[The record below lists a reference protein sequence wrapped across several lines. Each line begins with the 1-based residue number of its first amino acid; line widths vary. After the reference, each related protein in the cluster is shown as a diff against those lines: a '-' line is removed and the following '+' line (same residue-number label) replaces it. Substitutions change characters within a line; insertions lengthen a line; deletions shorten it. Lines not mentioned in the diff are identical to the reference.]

1 MRSVAEAPRS
11 PAAGTECRPFA
22 AAKWPG
28 WRSLQGPAPRS
39 GRGGGG
45 GAASG
50 QYPSAA
56 PPPPGPG
63 PPPSRQRSPPS
74 ASDCFGCNGNG
85 GGEFRP
91 GSPQLLGLGGPPRP
105 FVVLLLPLGSPS
117 APPAAPTRA
126 SPLSARA
133 SPPRS
138 GVSSARPAPGC
149 PRPACEPVYGPLTMS
164 LKPQQQQQQQQ
175 PQQPPPPPPPAA
187 ANVRKPG
194 GSGLLASPAAA
205 PSPSSSSVSSSSAT
219 TPSSAAAATSGGGRP
234 GLGRGRNSNKGLPQ
248 STISFDGIYANM
260 RMVHI
265 LTSVVG
271 SKCEV
276 QVKNG
281 GIYEGV
287 FKTYSP
293 KCDLVLDAAH
303 EKSTESSSGPKRE
316 EIMESILF
324 KCSDFVVVQ
333 FKDMDSSY
341 AKRDAFTDSAISAK
355 VNGEHKEKDLEPW
368 DAGELTANEELEALE
383 NDVSNG
389 WDPNDMF
396 RYNEENYGVV
406 STYDSSLSSYTVP
419 LERDNSEEFLKREA
433 RANQLAEEIESSAQY
448 KARVALENDDR
459 SEEEKYTAVQRNSS
473 EREGHSINTRENKYI
488 PPGQRNREVISWGSG
503 RQNSPRMGQPGSGSM
518 PSRSTSHTS
527 DFNPNSG
534 SDQRVVNGGV
544 PWPSPCPSPSSRPP
558 SRYQSGPNSLPPR
571 AATPTRPPS
580 RPPSRPSRPPSH
592 PSAHGSPAPV
602 STMPKRMSSEGPPRM
617 SPKAQRHPRNHRVS
631 AGRGS
636 ISSGL
641 EFVSHNPPSEAAT
654 PPVARTSPSGGTWS
668 SVVSGAASPTPASP
682 ASNRAVTPSSEAKDS
697 RLQDQRQ
704 NSPAGNKEN
713 IKPNETS
720 PSFSK
725 AENKGISPI
734 VSEHRKQID
743 DLKKFKN
750 DFRLQPSST
759 SESMD
764 QLLNKN
770 REGEKSRDLIKDK
783 IEPSAKDS
791 FTENSS
797 SNCTSGSSK
806 PNSPS
811 ISPSILSNTEHK
823 RGPEVTSQG
832 VQTSSPACKQEK
844 DDKEEKKDAAEQVR
858 KSTLNPNA
866 KEFNPRSFSQPK
878 PSTTPTSPRPQ
889 AQPSP
894 SMVGHQQPTPVYT
907 QPVCFAPNMM
917 YPVPV
922 SPGVQP
928 LYPIPMTPMPV
939 NQAKTYRA
947 GKVKYLELELLRYV
961 PNMPQQRQ
969 DQHHQSAMMHPAS
982 AAGPPIAATPPA
994 YSTQYVAYSPQ
1005 QFPNQPLVQ
1014 HVPHY
1019 QSQHPHVYS
1028 PVIQGNARMMAP
1040 PTHAQPGL
1048 VSSSATQYGAHEQ
1061 THAMYACPK
1070 LPYNKETSPSFYFAI
1085 STGSL
1090 AQQYAHPNATLHPH
1104 TPHPQ
1109 PSATP
1114 TGQQQSQHGGSHPA
1128 PSPVQHHQHQAAQA
1142 LHLASPQQQS
1152 AIYHAGLAPT
1162 PPSMTPAS
1170 NTQSPQNSFPAAQQT
1185 VFTIHPSHVQ
1195 PAYTNPPHMAHVPQC
1210 ASEAL
1215 ARCGLEMRLSWIYLS
1230 EGYLAHV
1237 QSGMVPSHPTAHA
1250 PMMLMTTQP
1259 PGGPQAALAQSALQP
1274 IPVSTTAHFPY
1285 MTHPSGEAC
1294 VCRGRRG
1301 TPKHSAR
1308 TGGMAG
1314 RASASSPHLR
1324 TSKTHPGV
1332 CTGGTVTISLASGP
1346 EASGSRVCVC
1356 SDGIQ
1361 DLA

>member
-1 MRSVAEAPRS
+1 MSLKQAAAPQ
-11 PAAGTECRPFA
+11 AAGNNRKP
-22 AAKWPG
+22 P
-28 WRSLQGPAPRS
+28 
-39 GRGGGG
+39 GGGG
-45 GAASG
+45 GG
-50 QYPSAA
+50 PGLPSAA
-56 PPPPGPG
+56 
-63 PPPSRQRSPPS
+63 
-74 ASDCFGCNGNG
+74 
-85 GGEFRP
+85 
-91 GSPQLLGLGGPPRP
+91 
-105 FVVLLLPLGSPS
+105 
-117 APPAAPTRA
+117 
-126 SPLSARA
+126 
-133 SPPRS
+133 
-138 GVSSARPAPGC
+138 
-149 PRPACEPVYGPLTMS
+149 
-164 LKPQQQQQQQQ
+164 
-175 PQQPPPPPPPAA
+175 
-187 ANVRKPG
+187 
-194 GSGLLASPAAA
+194 
-205 PSPSSSSVSSSSAT
+205 
-219 TPSSAAAATSGGGRP
+219 GGGRQNM
-234 GLGRGRNSNKGLPQ
+234 GRGRSSGKGPPQ
-248 STISFDGIYANM
+248 PTISFDGIYANM

-303 EKSTESSSGPKRE
+303 RKTAESSLGPKRE
-316 EIMESILF
+316 DILESILF
-324 KCSDFVVVQ
+324 KSSDFVMVH
-333 FKDMDSSY
+333 FKDMDTNY
-341 AKRDAFTDSAISAK
+341 ARRDAFTDSAISAK

-368 DAGELTANEELEALE
+368 DGGETTASEELEALE
-383 NDVSNG
+383 TDVSNG

-433 RANQLAEEIESSAQY
+433 RATQLAEEIESSAQY
-448 KARVALENDDR
+448 KARVALENDER
-459 SEEEKYTAVQRNSS
+459 TEEEKYTAVQRNAN
-473 EREGHSINTRENKYI
+473 EREGHGVNTRENKYI
-488 PPGQRNREVISWGSG
+488 PPGQRNRDVLSWGSG
-503 RQNSPRMGQPGSGSM
+503 RQNSPRMGQSGSG
-518 PSRSTSHTS
+518 PPISRSGSHTS
-527 DFNPNSG
+527 EFSPNSG
-534 SDQRVVNGGV
+534 ADQRVVNG
-544 PWPSPCPSPSSRPP
+544 
-558 SRYQSGPNSLPPR
+558 
-571 AATPTRPPS
+571 
-580 RPPSRPSRPPSH
+580 
-592 PSAHGSPAPV
+592 
-602 STMPKRMSSEGPPRM
+602 GPPRM
-617 SPKAQRHPRNHRVS
+617 SPKAQRHPRGHRVS
-631 AGRGS
+631 TGRGT

-641 EFVSHNPPSEAAT
+641 EFVSHNAPGEASTTAV
-654 PPVARTSPSGGTWS
+654 PRGSPSVPRLSPKTHRPRSPRQSSTPMGPALPSPQPGTIPTE
-668 SVVSGAASPTPASP
+668 SVAMPVPAASPTPASP
-682 ASNRAVTPSSEAKDS
+682 ASNRAVTPSSEAKDT

-704 NSPAGNKEN
+704 NSATGNKEN
-713 IKPNETS
+713 IKPSETS
-720 PSFSK
+720 PSFPK
-725 AENKGISPI
+725 PENKGVSPI

-750 DFRLQPSST
+750 DFRLQSS
-759 SESMD
+759 SSSDAVD
-764 QLLNKN
+764 QLLNKT
-770 REGEKSRDLIKDK
+770 REGEKSRDVVKEKTESTPKESI
-783 IEPSAKDS
+783 IETGSN
-791 FTENSS
+791 TNS
-797 SNCTSGSSK
+797 NGGSSK

-811 ISPSILSNTEHK
+811 ISPSISNSSEQK

-832 VQTSSPACKQEK
+832 VQTSGPGSKQDKE
-844 DDKEEKKDAAEQVR
+844 DKEEKKDTSEQVR

-866 KEFNPRSFSQPK
+866 KEFNPRSFAQPK

-947 GKVKYLELELLRYV
+947 GKV

-969 DQHHQSAMMHPAS
+969 DQHHQSTMMHPAS
-982 AAGPPIAATPPA
+982 AAGPPIVATPPA

-1070 LPYNKETSPSFYFAI
+1070 IPYSKETGPSFYFAI

-1104 TPHPQ
+1104 PPHPQ

-1114 TGQQQSQHGGSHPA
+1114 TGQQQSQHAGSHPA

-1142 LHLASPQQQS
+1142 LHLANPQQQS

-1162 PPSMTPAS
+1162 PPSMTPGS
-1170 NTQSPQNSFPAAQQT
+1170 NTQSPQNSFPTAQQT

-1195 PAYTNPPHMAHVPQC
+1195 PAYTNPPHMAHVPQ
-1210 ASEAL
+1210 
-1215 ARCGLEMRLSWIYLS
+1215 
-1230 EGYLAHV
+1230 AHV

-1259 PGGPQAALAQSALQP
+1259 PGGPQAAIAQSALQP
-1274 IPVSTTAHFPY
+1274 IPVSTTTTFPY
-1285 MTHPSGEAC
+1285 MTHPSVQVYPPTAVGK
-1294 VCRGRRG
+1294 V
-1301 TPKHSAR
+1301 SFWNN
-1308 TGGMAG
+1308 
-1314 RASASSPHLR
+1314 
-1324 TSKTHPGV
+1324 
-1332 CTGGTVTISLASGP
+1332 
-1346 EASGSRVCVC
+1346 
-1356 SDGIQ
+1356 
-1361 DLA
+1361 

>member
-1 MRSVAEAPRS
+1 M
-11 PAAGTECRPFA
+11 
-22 AAKWPG
+22 
-28 WRSLQGPAPRS
+28 
-39 GRGGGG
+39 
-45 GAASG
+45 
-50 QYPSAA
+50 
-56 PPPPGPG
+56 
-63 PPPSRQRSPPS
+63 
-74 ASDCFGCNGNG
+74 
-85 GGEFRP
+85 
-91 GSPQLLGLGGPPRP
+91 
-105 FVVLLLPLGSPS
+105 
-117 APPAAPTRA
+117 
-126 SPLSARA
+126 
-133 SPPRS
+133 
-138 GVSSARPAPGC
+138 
-149 PRPACEPVYGPLTMS
+149 
-164 LKPQQQQQQQQ
+164 
-175 PQQPPPPPPPAA
+175 
-187 ANVRKPG
+187 
-194 GSGLLASPAAA
+194 
-205 PSPSSSSVSSSSAT
+205 
-219 TPSSAAAATSGGGRP
+219 
-234 GLGRGRNSNKGLPQ
+234 GRGRSSGKGPPQ
-248 STISFDGIYANM
+248 PTISFDGIYANM

-293 KCDLVLDAAH
+293 KCDLVVDAAH
-303 EKSTESSSGPKRE
+303 RKTAESSLGPKRE
-316 EIMESILF
+316 DILESILF
-324 KCSDFVVVQ
+324 KSSDFVMVH
-333 FKDMDSSY
+333 FKDMDTNY
-341 AKRDAFTDSAISAK
+341 ARRDAFTDSAISAK

-368 DAGELTANEELEALE
+368 DGGENTASEELEALE
-383 NDVSNG
+383 TDVSNG

-433 RANQLAEEIESSAQY
+433 RATQLAEEIESSAQY
-448 KARVALENDDR
+448 KARVALENDER
-459 SEEEKYTAVQRNSS
+459 TEEEKYTAVQRNAN
-473 EREGHSINTRENKYI
+473 EREGHGVNTRENKYI
-488 PPGQRNREVISWGSG
+488 PPGQRNRDVLSWGSG
-503 RQNSPRMGQPGSGSM
+503 RQNSPRMGQSGSG
-518 PSRSTSHTS
+518 PPISRSGSHTS
-527 DFNPNSG
+527 EFSPNSG
-534 SDQRVVNGGV
+534 ADQRVVNG
-544 PWPSPCPSPSSRPP
+544 
-558 SRYQSGPNSLPPR
+558 
-571 AATPTRPPS
+571 
-580 RPPSRPSRPPSH
+580 
-592 PSAHGSPAPV
+592 
-602 STMPKRMSSEGPPRM
+602 GPPRM
-617 SPKAQRHPRNHRVS
+617 SPKAQRHPRGHRVS
-631 AGRGS
+631 TGRGT

-641 EFVSHNPPSEAAT
+641 EFVSHNAPGEASTAA
-654 PPVARTSPSGGTWS
+654 VARGSPSGGTWS
-668 SVVSGAASPTPASP
+668 SVVSGVPRLSPKTHRPRSPRQSSTPMGPALPSPQPGTIPTESVAMPVPAASPTPASP
-682 ASNRAVTPSSEAKDS
+682 ASNRAVTPSNEAKDT

-704 NSPAGNKEN
+704 NSAAGNKEN
-713 IKPNETS
+713 IKPSETS

-725 AENKGISPI
+725 PENKGVSPI

-750 DFRLQPSST
+750 DFRLQSS
-759 SESMD
+759 SSSDAVD
-764 QLLNKN
+764 QLLNKT
-770 REGEKSRDLIKDK
+770 REGEKSRDVVKEKTESTPKESI
-783 IEPSAKDS
+783 IEAGSN
-791 FTENSS
+791 TNS
-797 SNCTSGSSK
+797 NGGSSK

-811 ISPSILSNTEHK
+811 ISPSMSNSSEQK

-832 VQTSSPACKQEK
+832 VQTSGPGSKQDKE
-844 DDKEEKKDAAEQVR
+844 DKEEKKDTSEQVR

-866 KEFNPRSFSQPK
+866 KEFNPRSFAQPK

-947 GKVKYLELELLRYV
+947 GKV

-969 DQHHQSAMMHPAS
+969 DQHHQSTMMHPAS
-982 AAGPPIAATPPA
+982 AAGPPIVATPPA

-1040 PTHAQPGL
+1040 PAHAQPGL

-1070 LPYNKETSPSFYFAI
+1070 IPYNKETGPSFYFAI

-1104 TPHPQ
+1104 PPHPQ

-1114 TGQQQSQHGGSHPA
+1114 TGQQQSQHAGSHPA

-1142 LHLASPQQQS
+1142 LHLANPQQQS

-1162 PPSMTPAS
+1162 PPSMTPGS
-1170 NTQSPQNSFPAAQQT
+1170 NTQSPQNNFPTAQQT

-1195 PAYTNPPHMAHVPQC
+1195 PAYTNPPHMAHVPQ
-1210 ASEAL
+1210 
-1215 ARCGLEMRLSWIYLS
+1215 
-1230 EGYLAHV
+1230 AHV

-1274 IPVSTTAHFPY
+1274 IPVSTTTHFPY
-1285 MTHPSGEAC
+1285 MTHPSGEEC
-1294 VCRGRRG
+1294 VPGR
-1301 TPKHSAR
+1301 PA
-1308 TGGMAG
+1308 
-1314 RASASSPHLR
+1314 P
-1324 TSKTHPGV
+1324 
-1332 CTGGTVTISLASGP
+1332 
-1346 EASGSRVCVC
+1346 
-1356 SDGIQ
+1356 
-1361 DLA
+1361 

>member
-1 MRSVAEAPRS
+1 MRSAATAP
-11 PAAGTECRPFA
+11 
-22 AAKWPG
+22 
-28 WRSLQGPAPRS
+28 QGPAVAPGTRRWAATRWAGRRS
-39 GRGGGG
+39 PSRPARRGGRGGGG
-45 GAASG
+45 SGAAPG
-50 QYPSAA
+50 PYPSAA

-63 PPPSRQRSPPS
+63 PPPTGQRSPPS
-74 ASDCFGCNGNG
+74 ASDCFGSNGHG
-85 GGEFRP
+85 GIAPRL
-91 GSPQLLGLGGPPRP
+91 GSRRLLGFGGPPCP
-105 FVVLLLPLGSPS
+105 LLVLLLPIAGPG
-117 APPAAPTRA
+117 APLAAPARATR
-126 SPLSARA
+126 LGARA
-133 SPPRS
+133 SPPHS

-149 PRPACEPVYGPLTMS
+149 PRPACGPVYGRLTMS
-164 LKPQQQQQQQQ
+164 LKPQQPQQ
-175 PQQPPPPPPPAA
+175 PQQPPAVA
-187 ANVRKPG
+187 GARKPG
-194 GSGLLASPAAA
+194 GSSGLLS
-205 PSPSSSSVSSSSAT
+205 
-219 TPSSAAAATSGGGRP
+219 SSAAAPPLPSAASSSAAASSASASASSSAAAGGGRP
-234 GLGRGRNSNKGLPQ
+234 GLGRGRNNNKGLTQ
-248 STISFDGIYANM
+248 STISFDGIYANV

-281 GIYEGV
+281 GVYEGV

-303 EKSTESSSGPKRE
+303 EKSTESNLGPKRE

-341 AKRDAFTDSAISAK
+341 ARRDAFTDSAISAK

-368 DAGELTANEELEALE
+368 DAGDLTTSEELEALE

-503 RQNSPRMGQPGSGSM
+503 RQNSPRMGQSGSGSL
-518 PSRSTSHTS
+518 PSRSSSHTS

-534 SDQRVVNGGV
+534 SDQRVVNG
-544 PWPSPCPSPSSRPP
+544 
-558 SRYQSGPNSLPPR
+558 
-571 AATPTRPPS
+571 
-580 RPPSRPSRPPSH
+580 
-592 PSAHGSPAPV
+592 
-602 STMPKRMSSEGPPRM
+602 GPPRM

-641 EFVSHNPPSEAAT
+641 EFVAHAPPNEAVV
-654 PPVARTSPSGGTWS
+654 PPAARTSPAGGTWS
-668 SVVSGAASPTPASP
+668 SVVSGVPRLSPKTHRPRSPRQNSIGNSPSGPVLASPQAGIIPTEAIAMPVPAASPTPASP
-682 ASNRAVTPSSEAKDS
+682 ASNRAVTPSIEAKDS

-713 IKPNETS
+713 MKPNDTS
-720 PSFSK
+720 SFSK
-725 AENKGISPI
+725 AENKGLSPI
-734 VSEHRKQID
+734 VSEHRRQID

-759 SESMD
+759 SDSMD
-764 QLLNKN
+764 QLLNKS

-783 IEPSAKDS
+783 IDPNAKDS
-791 FTENSS
+791 FIENSS
-797 SNCTSGSSK
+797 DCASGGSK
-806 PNSPS
+806 PSSPS
-811 ISPSILSNTEHK
+811 ISPPSTLSSTERK
-823 RGPEVTSQG
+823 RGPDVTSQG
-832 VQTSSPACKQEK
+832 VQTSSPGCKQEK

-947 GKVKYLELELLRYV
+947 GKV

-969 DQHHQSAMMHPAS
+969 DQHHQSTMMHPAS
-982 AAGPPIAATPPA
+982 AAGPPIVATPPA
-994 YSTQYVAYSPQ
+994 YSAQYVAYSPQ

-1104 TPHPQ
+1104 PPHPQ

-1195 PAYTNPPHMAHVPQC
+1195 PAYTNPPHMAHVPQ
-1210 ASEAL
+1210 
-1215 ARCGLEMRLSWIYLS
+1215 
-1230 EGYLAHV
+1230 AHV

-1285 MTHPSGEAC
+1285 MTHPSVQA
-1294 VCRGRRG
+1294 
-1301 TPKHSAR
+1301 H
-1308 TGGMAG
+1308 
-1314 RASASSPHLR
+1314 HQQQL
-1324 TSKTHPGV
+1324 
-1332 CTGGTVTISLASGP
+1332 
-1346 EASGSRVCVC
+1346 
-1356 SDGIQ
+1356 
-1361 DLA
+1361 

>member
-1 MRSVAEAPRS
+1 
-11 PAAGTECRPFA
+11 
-22 AAKWPG
+22 
-28 WRSLQGPAPRS
+28 
-39 GRGGGG
+39 
-45 GAASG
+45 
-50 QYPSAA
+50 
-56 PPPPGPG
+56 
-63 PPPSRQRSPPS
+63 
-74 ASDCFGCNGNG
+74 
-85 GGEFRP
+85 
-91 GSPQLLGLGGPPRP
+91 
-105 FVVLLLPLGSPS
+105 
-117 APPAAPTRA
+117 
-126 SPLSARA
+126 
-133 SPPRS
+133 
-138 GVSSARPAPGC
+138 
-149 PRPACEPVYGPLTMS
+149 
-164 LKPQQQQQQQQ
+164 
-175 PQQPPPPPPPAA
+175 
-187 ANVRKPG
+187 
-194 GSGLLASPAAA
+194 
-205 PSPSSSSVSSSSAT
+205 
-219 TPSSAAAATSGGGRP
+219 
-234 GLGRGRNSNKGLPQ
+234 
-248 STISFDGIYANM
+248 M

-303 EKSTESSSGPKRE
+303 RKTAESSLGPKRE
-316 EIMESILF
+316 DILESILF
-324 KCSDFVVVQ
+324 KSSDFVMVH
-333 FKDMDSSY
+333 FKDMDTNY
-341 AKRDAFTDSAISAK
+341 ARRDAFTDSAISAK

-368 DAGELTANEELEALE
+368 DGGETTATEELEALE
-383 NDVSNG
+383 TDVSNG

-433 RANQLAEEIESSAQY
+433 RATQLAEEIESSAQY
-448 KARVALENDDR
+448 KARVALENDER
-459 SEEEKYTAVQRNSS
+459 TEEEKYTAVQRNAN
-473 EREGHSINTRENKYI
+473 EREGHGVNTRENKYI
-488 PPGQRNREVISWGSG
+488 PPGQRNRDVLSWGSG
-503 RQNSPRMGQPGSGSM
+503 RQNSPRMGQSGSG
-518 PSRSTSHTS
+518 PPISRSGSHTS
-527 DFNPNSG
+527 EFSPNSG
-534 SDQRVVNGGV
+534 ADQRVVNG
-544 PWPSPCPSPSSRPP
+544 
-558 SRYQSGPNSLPPR
+558 
-571 AATPTRPPS
+571 
-580 RPPSRPSRPPSH
+580 
-592 PSAHGSPAPV
+592 
-602 STMPKRMSSEGPPRM
+602 GPPRM
-617 SPKAQRHPRNHRVS
+617 SPKAQRHPRGHRVS
-631 AGRGS
+631 TGRGT

-641 EFVSHNPPSEAAT
+641 EFVSHNAPGEASTTA
-654 PPVARTSPSGGTWS
+654 VARGSPSGGTWS
-668 SVVSGAASPTPASP
+668 SVVSGVPRLSPKTHRPRSPRQSSTPTGPALPSPQPGTIPTESVAMPVPAASPTPASP
-682 ASNRAVTPSSEAKDS
+682 ASNRAVTPSSEAKDT

-704 NSPAGNKEN
+704 NSATGNKEN
-713 IKPNETS
+713 IKPSETS
-720 PSFSK
+720 PSFPK
-725 AENKGISPI
+725 PENKGVSPI

-750 DFRLQPSST
+750 DFRLQSS
-759 SESMD
+759 SSSDAVD
-764 QLLNKN
+764 QLLNKS
-770 REGEKSRDLIKDK
+770 REGEKSRDVVKEKTESTPKESI
-783 IEPSAKDS
+783 IETGSN
-791 FTENSS
+791 TNS
-797 SNCTSGSSK
+797 NSGSSK

-811 ISPSILSNTEHK
+811 ISPSISNSSEQK

-832 VQTSSPACKQEK
+832 VQTSGPGSKQDKE
-844 DDKEEKKDAAEQVR
+844 DKEEKKDTSEQVR

-866 KEFNPRSFSQPK
+866 KEFNPRSFAQPK

-947 GKVKYLELELLRYV
+947 GKV

-969 DQHHQSAMMHPAS
+969 DQHHQSTMMHPAS
-982 AAGPPIAATPPA
+982 AAGPPIVATPPA

-1070 LPYNKETSPSFYFAI
+1070 IPYSKETGPSFYFAI

-1104 TPHPQ
+1104 PPHPQ

-1114 TGQQQSQHGGSHPA
+1114 TGQQQSQHAGSHPA

-1142 LHLASPQQQS
+1142 LHLANPQQQS

-1162 PPSMTPAS
+1162 PPSMTPGS
-1170 NTQSPQNSFPAAQQT
+1170 NTQSPQNSFPTAQQT

-1195 PAYTNPPHMAHVPQC
+1195 PAYTNPPHMAHVPQYKPTTNSSC
-1210 ASEAL
+1210 KAH
-1215 ARCGLEMRLSWIYLS
+1215 LE
-1230 EGYLAHV
+1230 
-1237 QSGMVPSHPTAHA
+1237 
-1250 PMMLMTTQP
+1250 
-1259 PGGPQAALAQSALQP
+1259 
-1274 IPVSTTAHFPY
+1274 
-1285 MTHPSGEAC
+1285 
-1294 VCRGRRG
+1294 
-1301 TPKHSAR
+1301 
-1308 TGGMAG
+1308 
-1314 RASASSPHLR
+1314 
-1324 TSKTHPGV
+1324 
-1332 CTGGTVTISLASGP
+1332 
-1346 EASGSRVCVC
+1346 
-1356 SDGIQ
+1356 
-1361 DLA
+1361 

>member
-1 MRSVAEAPRS
+1 MSLKQ
-11 PAAGTECRPFA
+11 A
-22 AAKWPG
+22 AAAA
-28 WRSLQGPAPRS
+28 QPAGNNRKPP
-39 GRGGGG
+39 GGGG
-45 GAASG
+45 GG
-50 QYPSAA
+50 PGLPSAA
-56 PPPPGPG
+56 G
-63 PPPSRQRSPPS
+63 RQ
-74 ASDCFGCNGNG
+74 N
-85 GGEFRP
+85 
-91 GSPQLLGLGGPPRP
+91 
-105 FVVLLLPLGSPS
+105 
-117 APPAAPTRA
+117 
-126 SPLSARA
+126 
-133 SPPRS
+133 
-138 GVSSARPAPGC
+138 
-149 PRPACEPVYGPLTMS
+149 M
-164 LKPQQQQQQQQ
+164 
-175 PQQPPPPPPPAA
+175 
-187 ANVRKPG
+187 
-194 GSGLLASPAAA
+194 
-205 PSPSSSSVSSSSAT
+205 
-219 TPSSAAAATSGGGRP
+219 
-234 GLGRGRNSNKGLPQ
+234 GRGRSSGKGPPQ
-248 STISFDGIYANM
+248 PTISFDGIYANM

-293 KCDLVLDAAH
+293 KCDLVVDAAH
-303 EKSTESSSGPKRE
+303 RKTAESSLGPKRE
-316 EIMESILF
+316 DILESILF
-324 KCSDFVVVQ
+324 KSSDFVMVH
-333 FKDMDSSY
+333 FKDMDTNY
-341 AKRDAFTDSAISAK
+341 ARRDAFTDSAISAK

-368 DAGELTANEELEALE
+368 DGGENTASEELEALE
-383 NDVSNG
+383 TDVSNG

-433 RANQLAEEIESSAQY
+433 RATQLAEEIESSAQY
-448 KARVALENDDR
+448 KARVALENDER
-459 SEEEKYTAVQRNSS
+459 TEEEKYTAVQRNAN
-473 EREGHSINTRENKYI
+473 EREGHGVNTRENKYI
-488 PPGQRNREVISWGSG
+488 PPGQRNRDVLSWGSG
-503 RQNSPRMGQPGSGSM
+503 RQNSPRMGQSGSG
-518 PSRSTSHTS
+518 PPISRSGSHTS
-527 DFNPNSG
+527 EFSPNSG
-534 SDQRVVNGGV
+534 ADQRVVNGGV

-617 SPKAQRHPRNHRVS
+617 SPKAQRHPRGHRVS
-631 AGRGS
+631 TVPRLS
-636 ISSGL
+636 PKTHRPRSPRQSSTPMGPAL
-641 EFVSHNPPSEAAT
+641 PSPQPGTIPTESVAM
-654 PPVARTSPSGGTWS
+654 PVP
-668 SVVSGAASPTPASP
+668 AASPTPASP
-682 ASNRAVTPSSEAKDS
+682 ASNRAVTPSNEAKDT

-704 NSPAGNKEN
+704 NSATGNKEN
-713 IKPNETS
+713 IKPSETS
-720 PSFSK
+720 PSFPKPESK
-725 AENKGISPI
+725 GVSPI

-750 DFRLQPSST
+750 DFRLQSS
-759 SESMD
+759 SSSDAVD
-764 QLLNKN
+764 QLLNKT
-770 REGEKSRDLIKDK
+770 REGEKSRDVVKEKTESTPKESI
-783 IEPSAKDS
+783 IEPGSN
-791 FTENSS
+791 TNS
-797 SNCTSGSSK
+797 NGGSSK

-811 ISPSILSNTEHK
+811 ISPSISNSSEQK

-832 VQTSSPACKQEK
+832 VQTSGPGSKQDKE
-844 DDKEEKKDAAEQVR
+844 DKEEKKDTSEQVR

-866 KEFNPRSFSQPK
+866 KEFNPRSFAQPK

-947 GKVKYLELELLRYV
+947 GKV

-969 DQHHQSAMMHPAS
+969 DQHHQSTMMHPAS
-982 AAGPPIAATPPA
+982 AAGPPIVATPPA

-1040 PTHAQPGL
+1040 PAHAQPGL

-1061 THAMYACPK
+1061 THAMYV
-1070 LPYNKETSPSFYFAI
+1070 

-1104 TPHPQ
+1104 PPHPQ

-1114 TGQQQSQHGGSHPA
+1114 TGQQQSQHAGSHPA

-1142 LHLASPQQQS
+1142 LHLANPQQQS

-1162 PPSMTPAS
+1162 PPSMTPGS
-1170 NTQSPQNSFPAAQQT
+1170 NTQSPQNSFPTAQQT

-1195 PAYTNPPHMAHVPQC
+1195 PAYTNPPHMAHVPQ
-1210 ASEAL
+1210 
-1215 ARCGLEMRLSWIYLS
+1215 
-1230 EGYLAHV
+1230 AHV

-1274 IPVSTTAHFPY
+1274 IPVSTTTHFPY
-1285 MTHPSGEAC
+1285 MTHPSGEEC
-1294 VCRGRRG
+1294 VPG
-1301 TPKHSAR
+1301 TPA
-1308 TGGMAG
+1308 
-1314 RASASSPHLR
+1314 P
-1324 TSKTHPGV
+1324 
-1332 CTGGTVTISLASGP
+1332 
-1346 EASGSRVCVC
+1346 
-1356 SDGIQ
+1356 
-1361 DLA
+1361 

>member
-1 MRSVAEAPRS
+1 
-11 PAAGTECRPFA
+11 
-22 AAKWPG
+22 
-28 WRSLQGPAPRS
+28 
-39 GRGGGG
+39 
-45 GAASG
+45 
-50 QYPSAA
+50 
-56 PPPPGPG
+56 
-63 PPPSRQRSPPS
+63 
-74 ASDCFGCNGNG
+74 
-85 GGEFRP
+85 
-91 GSPQLLGLGGPPRP
+91 
-105 FVVLLLPLGSPS
+105 
-117 APPAAPTRA
+117 
-126 SPLSARA
+126 
-133 SPPRS
+133 
-138 GVSSARPAPGC
+138 
-149 PRPACEPVYGPLTMS
+149 MS
-164 LKPQQQQQQQQ
+164 LKPQQQQQQQP
-175 PQQPPPPPPPAA
+175 PQQPQPPSAA
-187 ANVRKPG
+187 ASARKPG
-194 GSGLLASPAAA
+194 GSGGLLSSPAAA
-205 PSPSSSSVSSSSAT
+205 PPPSSVSSSSAVAS
-219 TPSSAAAATSGGGRP
+219 SSAAAAAAASAGGGRP
-234 GLGRGRNSNKGLPQ
+234 GLGRGRNSKGLPQ

-303 EKSTESSSGPKRE
+303 EKSMESSSGPKRE

-341 AKRDAFTDSAISAK
+341 ARRDAFTDSAISAK

-368 DAGELTANEELEALE
+368 DAGELTTSEELEALE

-534 SDQRVVNGGV
+534 SDQRVVNGG
-544 PWPSPCPSPSSRPP
+544 
-558 SRYQSGPNSLPPR
+558 
-571 AATPTRPPS
+571 
-580 RPPSRPSRPPSH
+580 
-592 PSAHGSPAPV
+592 
-602 STMPKRMSSEGPPRM
+602 PPRM

-641 EFVSHNPPSEAAT
+641 EFVSHTPPSEAAA
-654 PPVARTSPSGGTWS
+654 PPAARTSPAGGTWS
-668 SVVSGAASPTPASP
+668 SVVSGVPRLSPKTHRPRSPRQNSIGNNPGGPVLASPQAGIIPAEAVAMPVPAASPTPASP
-682 ASNRAVTPSSEAKDS
+682 ASNRAVTPSIEAKDS

-713 IKPNETS
+713 MKPNETS

-725 AENKGISPI
+725 TENKGISPI

-770 REGEKSRDLIKDK
+770 REGEKSRDLLKDK
-783 IEPSAKDS
+783 IEPNAKDS
-791 FTENSS
+791 FIENSS

-832 VQTSSPACKQEK
+832 VQTSSPGCKQEK

-894 SMVGHQQPTPVYT
+894 SMVGHQQPAPVYT

-947 GKVKYLELELLRYV
+947 GKV

-969 DQHHQSAMMHPAS
+969 EQHHQSAMMHPAS
-982 AAGPPIAATPPA
+982 AAGPPIVATPPA

-1040 PTHAQPGL
+1040 PAHAQPGL

-1170 NTQSPQNSFPAAQQT
+1170 NTQSPQNSFPTAQQT

-1195 PAYTNPPHMAHVPQC
+1195 PAYTNPPHMAHVPQ
-1210 ASEAL
+1210 
-1215 ARCGLEMRLSWIYLS
+1215 YK
-1230 EGYLAHV
+1230 
-1237 QSGMVPSHPTAHA
+1237 PT
-1250 PMMLMTTQP
+1250 TNSSCK
-1259 PGGPQAALAQSALQP
+1259 AALEEPKGQ
-1274 IPVSTTAHFPY
+1274 IPSSLLLLLPTGST
-1285 MTHPSGEAC
+1285 EN
-1294 VCRGRRG
+1294 
-1301 TPKHSAR
+1301 
-1308 TGGMAG
+1308 
-1314 RASASSPHLR
+1314 
-1324 TSKTHPGV
+1324 
-1332 CTGGTVTISLASGP
+1332 
-1346 EASGSRVCVC
+1346 
-1356 SDGIQ
+1356 
-1361 DLA
+1361 

>member
-1 MRSVAEAPRS
+1 
-11 PAAGTECRPFA
+11 
-22 AAKWPG
+22 
-28 WRSLQGPAPRS
+28 
-39 GRGGGG
+39 
-45 GAASG
+45 
-50 QYPSAA
+50 
-56 PPPPGPG
+56 
-63 PPPSRQRSPPS
+63 
-74 ASDCFGCNGNG
+74 
-85 GGEFRP
+85 
-91 GSPQLLGLGGPPRP
+91 
-105 FVVLLLPLGSPS
+105 
-117 APPAAPTRA
+117 
-126 SPLSARA
+126 
-133 SPPRS
+133 
-138 GVSSARPAPGC
+138 
-149 PRPACEPVYGPLTMS
+149 MS
-164 LKPQQQQQQQQ
+164 LKQ
-175 PQQPPPPPPPAA
+175 
-187 ANVRKPG
+187 
-194 GSGLLASPAAA
+194 
-205 PSPSSSSVSSSSAT
+205 
-219 TPSSAAAATSGGGRP
+219 AAAATQAAGNNRKPPGGGGPGLPSAAGGGRQNM
-234 GLGRGRNSNKGLPQ
+234 GRGRSSGKGPPQ
-248 STISFDGIYANM
+248 PTISFDGIYANM

-303 EKSTESSSGPKRE
+303 RKTAESSLGPKRE
-316 EIMESILF
+316 DILESILF
-324 KCSDFVVVQ
+324 KSSDFVMVH
-333 FKDMDSSY
+333 FKDMDTNY
-341 AKRDAFTDSAISAK
+341 ARRDAFTDSAISAK

-368 DAGELTANEELEALE
+368 DGGETTTSEELEALE
-383 NDVSNG
+383 TDVSNG

-433 RANQLAEEIESSAQY
+433 RATQLAEEIESSAQY
-448 KARVALENDDR
+448 KARVALENDER
-459 SEEEKYTAVQRNSS
+459 TEEEKYTAVQRSAN
-473 EREGHSINTRENKYI
+473 EREGHGVNTRENKYI
-488 PPGQRNREVISWGSG
+488 PPGQRNRDVMSWGSG
-503 RQNSPRMGQPGSGSM
+503 RQNSPRMGQSGSG
-518 PSRSTSHTS
+518 PPISRSGSHTS
-527 DFNPNSG
+527 EFSPNSG
-534 SDQRVVNGGV
+534 ADQRVVNG
-544 PWPSPCPSPSSRPP
+544 
-558 SRYQSGPNSLPPR
+558 
-571 AATPTRPPS
+571 
-580 RPPSRPSRPPSH
+580 
-592 PSAHGSPAPV
+592 
-602 STMPKRMSSEGPPRM
+602 GPPRM
-617 SPKAQRHPRNHRVS
+617 SPKAQRHPRGHRVS
-631 AGRGS
+631 TGRGT

-641 EFVSHNPPSEAAT
+641 EFVSHNAPGEASTTA
-654 PPVARTSPSGGTWS
+654 VARGSPSGGTWS
-668 SVVSGAASPTPASP
+668 SVVSGVPRLSPKTHRPRSPRQSSTPTGPALPSPQPGTIPTESVAMPVPAASPTPASP
-682 ASNRAVTPSSEAKDS
+682 ASNRAVTPSSEAKDT

-704 NSPAGNKEN
+704 NSATGNKEN
-713 IKPNETS
+713 IKPSETS
-720 PSFSK
+720 PSFPK
-725 AENKGISPI
+725 PENKGVSPI

-750 DFRLQPSST
+750 DFRLQSS
-759 SESMD
+759 SSSDAVD
-764 QLLNKN
+764 QLLNKT
-770 REGEKSRDLIKDK
+770 REGEKTRDVVKEK
-783 IEPSAKDS
+783 TESTPKESMIETGSS
-791 FTENSS
+791 TNS
-797 SNCTSGSSK
+797 NGGSSK

-811 ISPSILSNTEHK
+811 ISPSISSSSEQK

-832 VQTSSPACKQEK
+832 VQTSGPGSKQEK
-844 DDKEEKKDAAEQVR
+844 EDKEEKKDTSEQVR

-866 KEFNPRSFSQPK
+866 KEFNPRSFAQPK

-947 GKVKYLELELLRYV
+947 GKV

-969 DQHHQSAMMHPAS
+969 DQHHQSTMMHPAS
-982 AAGPPIAATPPA
+982 AAGPPIVATPPA

-1040 PTHAQPGL
+1040 PAHAQPGL

-1061 THAMYACPK
+1061 THAMYV
-1070 LPYNKETSPSFYFAI
+1070 

-1104 TPHPQ
+1104 PPHPQ

-1114 TGQQQSQHGGSHPA
+1114 TGQQQSQHAGSHPA

-1142 LHLASPQQQS
+1142 LHLANPQQQS

-1162 PPSMTPAS
+1162 PPSMTPGS
-1170 NTQSPQNSFPAAQQT
+1170 NTQSPQNSFPTAQQT

-1195 PAYTNPPHMAHVPQC
+1195 PAYTNPPHMAHVPQ
-1210 ASEAL
+1210 
-1215 ARCGLEMRLSWIYLS
+1215 
-1230 EGYLAHV
+1230 AHV

-1259 PGGPQAALAQSALQP
+1259 AGGPQAAIAQSALQP
-1274 IPVSTTAHFPY
+1274 IPVSTTTHFPY

-1294 VCRGRRG
+1294 VPGR
-1301 TPKHSAR
+1301 PA
-1308 TGGMAG
+1308 
-1314 RASASSPHLR
+1314 P
-1324 TSKTHPGV
+1324 
-1332 CTGGTVTISLASGP
+1332 
-1346 EASGSRVCVC
+1346 
-1356 SDGIQ
+1356 
-1361 DLA
+1361 

>member
-1 MRSVAEAPRS
+1 
-11 PAAGTECRPFA
+11 
-22 AAKWPG
+22 
-28 WRSLQGPAPRS
+28 
-39 GRGGGG
+39 
-45 GAASG
+45 
-50 QYPSAA
+50 
-56 PPPPGPG
+56 
-63 PPPSRQRSPPS
+63 
-74 ASDCFGCNGNG
+74 
-85 GGEFRP
+85 
-91 GSPQLLGLGGPPRP
+91 
-105 FVVLLLPLGSPS
+105 
-117 APPAAPTRA
+117 
-126 SPLSARA
+126 
-133 SPPRS
+133 
-138 GVSSARPAPGC
+138 
-149 PRPACEPVYGPLTMS
+149 
-164 LKPQQQQQQQQ
+164 
-175 PQQPPPPPPPAA
+175 
-187 ANVRKPG
+187 
-194 GSGLLASPAAA
+194 
-205 PSPSSSSVSSSSAT
+205 
-219 TPSSAAAATSGGGRP
+219 
-234 GLGRGRNSNKGLPQ
+234 
-248 STISFDGIYANM
+248 ISFDGIYANM

-303 EKSTESSSGPKRE
+303 RKTAESSLGPKRE
-316 EIMESILF
+316 DILESILF
-324 KCSDFVVVQ
+324 KSSDFVMVH
-333 FKDMDSSY
+333 FKDMDTNY
-341 AKRDAFTDSAISAK
+341 ARRDAFTDSAISAK

-368 DAGELTANEELEALE
+368 DGGETTASEELEALE
-383 NDVSNG
+383 TDVSNG

-433 RANQLAEEIESSAQY
+433 RATQLAEEIESSAQY
-448 KARVALENDDR
+448 KARVALENDER
-459 SEEEKYTAVQRNSS
+459 TEEEKYTAVQRNAN
-473 EREGHSINTRENKYI
+473 EREGHGVNTRENKYI
-488 PPGQRNREVISWGSG
+488 PPGQRNRDVLSWGSG
-503 RQNSPRMGQPGSGSM
+503 RQNSPRMGQSGSG
-518 PSRSTSHTS
+518 PPISRSGSHTS
-527 DFNPNSG
+527 EFSPNSG
-534 SDQRVVNGGV
+534 ADQRVVNGGKYLKQYV
-544 PWPSPCPSPSSRPP
+544 WVLLVTDVKYLLCGVVFFFS
-558 SRYQSGPNSLPPR
+558 
-571 AATPTRPPS
+571 
-580 RPPSRPSRPPSH
+580 
-592 PSAHGSPAPV
+592 
-602 STMPKRMSSEGPPRM
+602 GPPRM
-617 SPKAQRHPRNHRVS
+617 SPKAQRHPRGHRVS
-631 AGRGS
+631 TGRGT

-641 EFVSHNPPSEAAT
+641 EFVSHNAPGEASTTA
-654 PPVARTSPSGGTWS
+654 VARGSPSGGTWS
-668 SVVSGAASPTPASP
+668 SVVSGVPRLSPKTHRPRSPRQSSTPTGPALPSPQPGTIPTESVAMPVPAASPTPASP
-682 ASNRAVTPSSEAKDS
+682 ASNRAVTPSSEAKDT

-704 NSPAGNKEN
+704 NSATGNKEN
-713 IKPNETS
+713 IKPSETS
-720 PSFSK
+720 PGFPK
-725 AENKGISPI
+725 PENKGVSPI

-750 DFRLQPSST
+750 DFRLQSS
-759 SESMD
+759 SSSDAVD
-764 QLLNKN
+764 QLLNKT
-770 REGEKSRDLIKDK
+770 REGEKSRDVVKEKTETTPKESI
-783 IEPSAKDS
+783 IETGSN
-791 FTENSS
+791 TNS
-797 SNCTSGSSK
+797 NGGSSK

-811 ISPSILSNTEHK
+811 ISPSISNSSEQK

-832 VQTSSPACKQEK
+832 VQTSGPGSKQDKE
-844 DDKEEKKDAAEQVR
+844 DKEEKKDTSEQVR

-866 KEFNPRSFSQPK
+866 KEFNPRSFAQPK

-947 GKVKYLELELLRYV
+947 V

-969 DQHHQSAMMHPAS
+969 DQHHQSTMMHPAS
-982 AAGPPIAATPPA
+982 AAGPPIVATPPA

-1070 LPYNKETSPSFYFAI
+1070 IPYSKETGPSFYFAI

-1104 TPHPQ
+1104 PPHPQ

-1114 TGQQQSQHGGSHPA
+1114 TGQQQSQHAGSHPA

-1142 LHLASPQQQS
+1142 LHLANPQQQS

-1162 PPSMTPAS
+1162 PPSMTPGS
-1170 NTQSPQNSFPAAQQT
+1170 NTQSPQNSFPTAQQT

-1195 PAYTNPPHMAHVPQC
+1195 PAYTNPPHMAHVPQ
-1210 ASEAL
+1210 
-1215 ARCGLEMRLSWIYLS
+1215 
-1230 EGYLAHV
+1230 AHV

-1259 PGGPQAALAQSALQP
+1259 PGGPQAAIAQSALQP
-1274 IPVSTTAHFPY
+1274 IPVSTTTHFPY
-1285 MTHPSGEAC
+1285 MTHPS
-1294 VCRGRRG
+1294 
-1301 TPKHSAR
+1301 
-1308 TGGMAG
+1308 
-1314 RASASSPHLR
+1314 
-1324 TSKTHPGV
+1324 
-1332 CTGGTVTISLASGP
+1332 
-1346 EASGSRVCVC
+1346 
-1356 SDGIQ
+1356 
-1361 DLA
+1361 

>member
-1 MRSVAEAPRS
+1 MSLKQ
-11 PAAGTECRPFA
+11 A
-22 AAKWPG
+22 AAAA
-28 WRSLQGPAPRS
+28 QPAGNNRKPP
-39 GRGGGG
+39 GGGG
-45 GAASG
+45 PGL
-50 QYPSAA
+50 PSAA
-56 PPPPGPG
+56 G
-63 PPPSRQRSPPS
+63 RQ
-74 ASDCFGCNGNG
+74 N
-85 GGEFRP
+85 
-91 GSPQLLGLGGPPRP
+91 
-105 FVVLLLPLGSPS
+105 
-117 APPAAPTRA
+117 
-126 SPLSARA
+126 
-133 SPPRS
+133 
-138 GVSSARPAPGC
+138 
-149 PRPACEPVYGPLTMS
+149 M
-164 LKPQQQQQQQQ
+164 
-175 PQQPPPPPPPAA
+175 
-187 ANVRKPG
+187 
-194 GSGLLASPAAA
+194 
-205 PSPSSSSVSSSSAT
+205 
-219 TPSSAAAATSGGGRP
+219 
-234 GLGRGRNSNKGLPQ
+234 GRGRSSGKGPPQ
-248 STISFDGIYANM
+248 PTISFDGIYANM

-293 KCDLVLDAAH
+293 KCDLVVDAAH
-303 EKSTESSSGPKRE
+303 RKTAESSLGPKRE
-316 EIMESILF
+316 DILESILF
-324 KCSDFVVVQ
+324 KSSDFVMVH
-333 FKDMDSSY
+333 FKDMDTNY
-341 AKRDAFTDSAISAK
+341 ARRDAFTDSAISAK

-368 DAGELTANEELEALE
+368 DGGENTASEELEALE
-383 NDVSNG
+383 TDVSNG

-433 RANQLAEEIESSAQY
+433 RATQLAEEIESSAQY
-448 KARVALENDDR
+448 KARVALENDER
-459 SEEEKYTAVQRNSS
+459 TEEEKYTAVQRNAN
-473 EREGHSINTRENKYI
+473 EREGHGVNTRENKYI
-488 PPGQRNREVISWGSG
+488 PPGQRNRDVLSWGSG
-503 RQNSPRMGQPGSGSM
+503 RQNSPRMGQSGSG
-518 PSRSTSHTS
+518 PPISRSASHTS
-527 DFNPNSG
+527 EFSPNSG
-534 SDQRVVNGGV
+534 ADQRVVNG
-544 PWPSPCPSPSSRPP
+544 
-558 SRYQSGPNSLPPR
+558 
-571 AATPTRPPS
+571 
-580 RPPSRPSRPPSH
+580 
-592 PSAHGSPAPV
+592 
-602 STMPKRMSSEGPPRM
+602 GPPRM
-617 SPKAQRHPRNHRVS
+617 SPKAQRHPRGHRVS
-631 AGRGS
+631 TGRGT

-641 EFVSHNPPSEAAT
+641 EFVSHNAPGEASTAA
-654 PPVARTSPSGGTWS
+654 VARGSPSGGTWS

-682 ASNRAVTPSSEAKDS
+682 ASNRAVTPSNEAKDT

-704 NSPAGNKEN
+704 NSATGNKEN
-713 IKPNETS
+713 IKPSETS

-725 AENKGISPI
+725 PENKGVSPI

-750 DFRLQPSST
+750 DFRLQSS
-759 SESMD
+759 SSSDAVD
-764 QLLNKN
+764 QLLNKT
-770 REGEKSRDLIKDK
+770 REGEKSRDVVKEKTESTPKESI
-783 IEPSAKDS
+783 IEAGSN
-791 FTENSS
+791 TNSS
-797 SNCTSGSSK
+797 GGSSK

-811 ISPSILSNTEHK
+811 ISPSMSNSSEQK

-832 VQTSSPACKQEK
+832 VQTSGPGSKQDKE
-844 DDKEEKKDAAEQVR
+844 DKEEKKDTSEQVR

-866 KEFNPRSFSQPK
+866 KEFNPRSFAQPK

-947 GKVKYLELELLRYV
+947 GKV

-969 DQHHQSAMMHPAS
+969 DQHHQSTMMHPAS
-982 AAGPPIAATPPA
+982 AAGPPIVATPPA

-1040 PTHAQPGL
+1040 PAHAQPGL

-1061 THAMYACPK
+1061 THAMYV
-1070 LPYNKETSPSFYFAI
+1070 

-1104 TPHPQ
+1104 PPHPQ

-1114 TGQQQSQHGGSHPA
+1114 TGQQQSQHAGSHPA

-1142 LHLASPQQQS
+1142 LHLANPQQQS

-1162 PPSMTPAS
+1162 PPSMTPGS
-1170 NTQSPQNSFPAAQQT
+1170 NTQSPQNNFPTAQQT

-1195 PAYTNPPHMAHVPQC
+1195 PAYTNPPHMAHVPQ
-1210 ASEAL
+1210 
-1215 ARCGLEMRLSWIYLS
+1215 
-1230 EGYLAHV
+1230 AHV

-1274 IPVSTTAHFPY
+1274 IPVSTTTHFPY
-1285 MTHPSGEAC
+1285 MTHPSGEEC
-1294 VCRGRRG
+1294 VPGR
-1301 TPKHSAR
+1301 PA
-1308 TGGMAG
+1308 
-1314 RASASSPHLR
+1314 P
-1324 TSKTHPGV
+1324 
-1332 CTGGTVTISLASGP
+1332 
-1346 EASGSRVCVC
+1346 
-1356 SDGIQ
+1356 
-1361 DLA
+1361 

>member
-1 MRSVAEAPRS
+1 MRSTTASPLG
-11 PAAGTECRPFA
+11 PAAATEPRRLTAARRPRWRALPRA
-22 AAKWPG
+22 ARHG
-28 WRSLQGPAPRS
+28 
-39 GRGGGG
+39 GRGGG
-45 GAASG
+45 ANPDA
-50 QYPSAA
+50 YPSAA
-56 PPPPGPG
+56 PPPRGPG
-63 PPPSRQRSPPS
+63 PPTYAQRSPPS
-74 ASDCFGCNGNG
+74 ASDCFGSNGNG
-85 GGEFRP
+85 GGGASRS
-91 GSPQLLGLGGPPRP
+91 GSRRLFGLGGLPRP
-105 FVVLLLPLGSPS
+105 FVVLLFPFASPAALS
-117 APPAAPTRA
+117 AAPPRA
-126 SPLSARA
+126 SPLGARA
-133 SPPRS
+133 SPLRS
-138 GVSSARPAPGC
+138 GVSSARPVPGC

-164 LKPQQQQQQQQ
+164 LKPQQQQQQ
-175 PQQPPPPPPPAA
+175 PPAA
-187 ANVRKPG
+187 ASARKPG
-194 GSGLLASPAAA
+194 GGGLLTSPAAA
-205 PSPSSSSVSSSSAT
+205 PPSSSSVSASSAASSSSS
-219 TPSSAAAATSGGGRP
+219 SSAAAAGAGGGRP
-234 GLGRGRNSNKGLPQ
+234 GLGRGRNNSKGLPQ

-341 AKRDAFTDSAISAK
+341 ARRDAFTDSAISAK

-368 DAGELTANEELEALE
+368 DAGELSTSEELEALE

-503 RQNSPRMGQPGSGSM
+503 RQNSPRMGQPGSGAM

-654 PPVARTSPSGGTWS
+654 PPVARTSPAGGTWS
-668 SVVSGAASPTPASP
+668 SVVSGVPRLSPKTHRPRSPRQNSIGNTPSGPVLASPQAGIIPAEAVAMPIPAASPTPASP
-682 ASNRAVTPSSEAKDS
+682 ASNRAVTPSMEAKDP

-713 IKPNETS
+713 VKPNETS

-725 AENKGISPI
+725 AENKGISPV

-770 REGEKSRDLIKDK
+770 RDGEKSRDVIKDK

-791 FTENSS
+791 FIENSS

-947 GKVKYLELELLRYV
+947 V

-969 DQHHQSAMMHPAS
+969 DQHHQSTMMHPAS
-982 AAGPPIAATPPA
+982 AAGPPIVATPPA

-1040 PTHAQPGL
+1040 PAHAQPGL

-1061 THAMYACPK
+1061 THAMYV
-1070 LPYNKETSPSFYFAI
+1070 

-1090 AQQYAHPNATLHPH
+1090 AQQYAHPNTTLHPH

-1170 NTQSPQNSFPAAQQT
+1170 NTQSPQNSFPTAQQT

-1195 PAYTNPPHMAHVPQC
+1195 PAYTNPPHMAHVPQ
-1210 ASEAL
+1210 
-1215 ARCGLEMRLSWIYLS
+1215 
-1230 EGYLAHV
+1230 AHV

-1285 MTHPSGEAC
+1285 MTHPSVQA
-1294 VCRGRRG
+1294 
-1301 TPKHSAR
+1301 H
-1308 TGGMAG
+1308 
-1314 RASASSPHLR
+1314 HQQQL
-1324 TSKTHPGV
+1324 
-1332 CTGGTVTISLASGP
+1332 
-1346 EASGSRVCVC
+1346 
-1356 SDGIQ
+1356 
-1361 DLA
+1361 

>member
-1 MRSVAEAPRS
+1 MRSAAADPRG
-11 PAAGTECRPFA
+11 PAAAIEPRRLPA
-22 AAKWPG
+22 ARWPG
-28 WRSLQGPAPRS
+28 RRSLPRPER
-39 GRGGGG
+39 RGGGI
-45 GAASG
+45 AAPDP
-50 QYPSAA
+50 YPSAA

-63 PPPSRQRSPPS
+63 PPPSGQRSPPS
-74 ASDCFGCNGNG
+74 ASDCFGSNGNG
-85 GGEFRP
+85 GGASRP
-91 GSPQLLGLGGPPRP
+91 GSRQLLGFGGPPRP
-105 FVVLLLPLGSPS
+105 FVVLLLPLAGPG
-117 APPAAPTRA
+117 APPATLTRA
-126 SPLSARA
+126 SPFGARA

-149 PRPACEPVYGPLTMS
+149 PRPACGPIYGPLTMS
-164 LKPQQQQQQQQ
+164 LKPQQQQQQ
-175 PQQPPPPPPPAA
+175 PPAV
-187 ANVRKPG
+187 ANARKPG
-194 GSGLLASPAAA
+194 GGGLLTSPAAA
-205 PSPSSSSVSSSSAT
+205 PSSPSVSSSAAASSSSV
-219 TPSSAAAATSGGGRP
+219 AASSGGGRP
-234 GLGRGRNSNKGLPQ
+234 GLGRGRNNNKGLPQ
-248 STISFDGIYANM
+248 STITFDGIYANM

-333 FKDMDSSY
+333 FKDMDSTY
-341 AKRDAFTDSAISAK
+341 ARRDAFTDSAISAK

-368 DAGELTANEELEALE
+368 DSGELTANEELEALE

-448 KARVALENDDR
+448 KARVALENDER

-641 EFVSHNPPSEAAT
+641 EFVSHTPPSEAAA
-654 PPVARTSPSGGTWS
+654 PPAARTSPAGGTWS
-668 SVVSGAASPTPASP
+668 SVVSGVPRLSPKTHRPRSPRQTSVGNTPGGPVLASPQAGIIPAEAVAVPVPAASPAPASP
-682 ASNRAVTPSSEAKDS
+682 ASNRAVTPSIEAKDS

-713 IKPNETS
+713 VKPNETS

-764 QLLNKN
+764 QLLTKS
-770 REGEKSRDLIKDK
+770 REGEKSRDLMKDK
-783 IEPSAKDS
+783 IEPNAKDS
-791 FTENSS
+791 FIENS

-832 VQTSSPACKQEK
+832 VQTSSPGCKQEK

-947 GKVKYLELELLRYV
+947 GKV

-969 DQHHQSAMMHPAS
+969 DQHHQSTMMHPAS
-982 AAGPPIAATPPA
+982 AAGPPIVATPPA

-1040 PTHAQPGL
+1040 AAHAQPGL
-1048 VSSSATQYGAHEQ
+1048 VSSSAAQYGAHEQ

-1070 LPYNKETSPSFYFAI
+1070 LPYSKETSPSFYFAI

-1142 LHLASPQQQS
+1142 LHLAGPQQQS

-1170 NTQSPQNSFPAAQQT
+1170 NTQSPQSSFPAAQQT

-1195 PAYTNPPHMAHVPQC
+1195 PAYTNPPHMAHVPQ
-1210 ASEAL
+1210 
-1215 ARCGLEMRLSWIYLS
+1215 YK
-1230 EGYLAHV
+1230 
-1237 QSGMVPSHPTAHA
+1237 PT
-1250 PMMLMTTQP
+1250 TSSSCK
-1259 PGGPQAALAQSALQP
+1259 AALEEP
-1274 IPVSTTAHFPY
+1274 KGPT
-1285 MTHPSGEAC
+1285 PSSLLLLL
-1294 VCRGRRG
+1294 
-1301 TPKHSAR
+1301 P
-1308 TGGMAG
+1308 
-1314 RASASSPHLR
+1314 
-1324 TSKTHPGV
+1324 
-1332 CTGGTVTISLASGP
+1332 TGGT
-1346 EASGSRVCVC
+1346 EN
-1356 SDGIQ
+1356 
-1361 DLA
+1361 

>member
-1 MRSVAEAPRS
+1 MSLKQAAAPQ
-11 PAAGTECRPFA
+11 AAGNNRKP
-22 AAKWPG
+22 P
-28 WRSLQGPAPRS
+28 
-39 GRGGGG
+39 GGGG
-45 GAASG
+45 GG
-50 QYPSAA
+50 GGGGPGLPSAA
-56 PPPPGPG
+56 
-63 PPPSRQRSPPS
+63 
-74 ASDCFGCNGNG
+74 
-85 GGEFRP
+85 
-91 GSPQLLGLGGPPRP
+91 
-105 FVVLLLPLGSPS
+105 
-117 APPAAPTRA
+117 
-126 SPLSARA
+126 
-133 SPPRS
+133 
-138 GVSSARPAPGC
+138 
-149 PRPACEPVYGPLTMS
+149 
-164 LKPQQQQQQQQ
+164 
-175 PQQPPPPPPPAA
+175 
-187 ANVRKPG
+187 
-194 GSGLLASPAAA
+194 
-205 PSPSSSSVSSSSAT
+205 
-219 TPSSAAAATSGGGRP
+219 GGGRQNM
-234 GLGRGRNSNKGLPQ
+234 GRGRSSGKGPPQ
-248 STISFDGIYANM
+248 PTISFDGIYANM

-293 KCDLVLDAAH
+293 KCDLVIDAAH
-303 EKSTESSSGPKRE
+303 RKTAESSLGPKRE
-316 EIMESILF
+316 DILESILF
-324 KCSDFVVVQ
+324 KSSDFVMVH
-333 FKDMDSSY
+333 FKDMDTNY
-341 AKRDAFTDSAISAK
+341 ARRDAFTDSAISAK

-368 DAGELTANEELEALE
+368 DGGENTATEELEALE
-383 NDVSNG
+383 TDVSNG

-433 RANQLAEEIESSAQY
+433 RATQLAEEIESSAQY
-448 KARVALENDDR
+448 KARVALENDER
-459 SEEEKYTAVQRNSS
+459 TEEEKYTAVQRNAN
-473 EREGHSINTRENKYI
+473 EREGHGVNTRENKYI
-488 PPGQRNREVISWGSG
+488 PPGQRNRDVLSWGSG
-503 RQNSPRMGQPGSGSM
+503 RQNSPRMGQSGSG
-518 PSRSTSHTS
+518 PPISRSGSHTS
-527 DFNPNSG
+527 EFSPNSG
-534 SDQRVVNGGV
+534 ADQRVVNG
-544 PWPSPCPSPSSRPP
+544 
-558 SRYQSGPNSLPPR
+558 
-571 AATPTRPPS
+571 
-580 RPPSRPSRPPSH
+580 
-592 PSAHGSPAPV
+592 
-602 STMPKRMSSEGPPRM
+602 GPPRM
-617 SPKAQRHPRNHRVS
+617 SPKAQRHPRGHRVS
-631 AGRGS
+631 TGRGT

-641 EFVSHNPPSEAAT
+641 EFVSHNAPGEASTTA
-654 PPVARTSPSGGTWS
+654 VARGSPSGGTWS
-668 SVVSGAASPTPASP
+668 SVVSGVPRLSPKTHRPRSPRQSSTPMGPALPSPQPGTIPTESVAMPVPAASPTPASP
-682 ASNRAVTPSSEAKDS
+682 ASNRAVTPSSEAKDT

-704 NSPAGNKEN
+704 NSATGNKEN
-713 IKPNETS
+713 IKPSETS
-720 PSFSK
+720 PSFPK
-725 AENKGISPI
+725 PENKGVSPI

-750 DFRLQPSST
+750 DFRLQSS
-759 SESMD
+759 SSSDAVD
-764 QLLNKN
+764 QLLNKT
-770 REGEKSRDLIKDK
+770 REGEKSRDVVKEKTESTPKESI
-783 IEPSAKDS
+783 IETGSN
-791 FTENSS
+791 TNS
-797 SNCTSGSSK
+797 NGGSSK

-811 ISPSILSNTEHK
+811 ISPSISNSSEQK

-832 VQTSSPACKQEK
+832 VQTSGPGSKQDKE
-844 DDKEEKKDAAEQVR
+844 DKEEKKDTSEQVR

-866 KEFNPRSFSQPK
+866 KEFNPRSFAQPK

-947 GKVKYLELELLRYV
+947 V

-969 DQHHQSAMMHPAS
+969 DQHHQSTMMHPAS
-982 AAGPPIAATPPA
+982 AAGPPIVATPPA

-1070 LPYNKETSPSFYFAI
+1070 IPYSKETGPSFYFAI

-1104 TPHPQ
+1104 PPHPQ

-1114 TGQQQSQHGGSHPA
+1114 TGQQQSQHAGSHPA

-1142 LHLASPQQQS
+1142 LHLANPQQQS

-1162 PPSMTPAS
+1162 PPSMTPGS
-1170 NTQSPQNSFPAAQQT
+1170 NTQSPQNSFPTAQQT

-1195 PAYTNPPHMAHVPQC
+1195 PAYTNPPHMAHVPQ
-1210 ASEAL
+1210 
-1215 ARCGLEMRLSWIYLS
+1215 
-1230 EGYLAHV
+1230 AHV

-1259 PGGPQAALAQSALQP
+1259 PGGPQAAIAQSALQP
-1274 IPVSTTAHFPY
+1274 IPVSTTTHFPY
-1285 MTHPSGEAC
+1285 MTHPSVQA
-1294 VCRGRRG
+1294 
-1301 TPKHSAR
+1301 H
-1308 TGGMAG
+1308 
-1314 RASASSPHLR
+1314 HQQQL
-1324 TSKTHPGV
+1324 
-1332 CTGGTVTISLASGP
+1332 
-1346 EASGSRVCVC
+1346 
-1356 SDGIQ
+1356 
-1361 DLA
+1361 

>member
-1 MRSVAEAPRS
+1 RGRS
-11 PAAGTECRPFA
+11 
-22 AAKWPG
+22 
-28 WRSLQGPAPRS
+28 S
-39 GRGGGG
+39 GK
-45 GAASG
+45 
-50 QYPSAA
+50 
-56 PPPPGPG
+56 G
-63 PPPSRQRSPPS
+63 PP
-74 ASDCFGCNGNG
+74 
-85 GGEFRP
+85 
-91 GSPQLLGLGGPPRP
+91 
-105 FVVLLLPLGSPS
+105 
-117 APPAAPTRA
+117 
-126 SPLSARA
+126 
-133 SPPRS
+133 
-138 GVSSARPAPGC
+138 
-149 PRPACEPVYGPLTMS
+149 
-164 LKPQQQQQQQQ
+164 Q
-175 PQQPPPPPPPAA
+175 P
-187 ANVRKPG
+187 
-194 GSGLLASPAAA
+194 
-205 PSPSSSSVSSSSAT
+205 
-219 TPSSAAAATSGGGRP
+219 
-234 GLGRGRNSNKGLPQ
+234 
-248 STISFDGIYANM
+248 TISFDGIYANM

-303 EKSTESSSGPKRE
+303 RKTAESSLGPKRE
-316 EIMESILF
+316 DILESILF
-324 KCSDFVVVQ
+324 KSSDFVMVH
-333 FKDMDSSY
+333 FKDMDTNY
-341 AKRDAFTDSAISAK
+341 ARRDAFTDSAISAK

-368 DAGELTANEELEALE
+368 DGGETTATEELEALE
-383 NDVSNG
+383 TDVSNG

-433 RANQLAEEIESSAQY
+433 RATQLAEEIESSAQY
-448 KARVALENDDR
+448 KARVALENDER
-459 SEEEKYTAVQRNSS
+459 TEEEKYTAVQRNAN
-473 EREGHSINTRENKYI
+473 EREGHGVNTRENKYI
-488 PPGQRNREVISWGSG
+488 PPGQRNRDVLSWGSG
-503 RQNSPRMGQPGSGSM
+503 RQNSPRMGQSGSG
-518 PSRSTSHTS
+518 PPISRSGSHTS
-527 DFNPNSG
+527 EFSPNSG
-534 SDQRVVNGGV
+534 GDQRVVNGGKYLKSKRV
-544 PWPSPCPSPSSRPP
+544 
-558 SRYQSGPNSLPPR
+558 
-571 AATPTRPPS
+571 
-580 RPPSRPSRPPSH
+580 PPSH
-592 PSAHGSPAPV
+592 PSAH
-602 STMPKRMSSEGPPRM
+602 GPPRM
-617 SPKAQRHPRNHRVS
+617 SPKAQRHPRGHRVS
-631 AGRGS
+631 TGRGT

-641 EFVSHNPPSEAAT
+641 EFVSHNAPGEASTTA
-654 PPVARTSPSGGTWS
+654 VARGSPSGGTWS
-668 SVVSGAASPTPASP
+668 SVVSGVPRLSPKTHRPRSPRQSSTPTGPALPSPQPGTIPTESVAMPVPAASPTPASP
-682 ASNRAVTPSSEAKDS
+682 ASNRAVTPSSEAKDT

-704 NSPAGNKEN
+704 NSATGNKEN
-713 IKPNETS
+713 IKPSETS
-720 PSFSK
+720 PSFPK
-725 AENKGISPI
+725 PENKGVSPI

-750 DFRLQPSST
+750 DFRLQSS
-759 SESMD
+759 SSSDAVD
-764 QLLNKN
+764 QLLNKA
-770 REGEKSRDLIKDK
+770 REGEKSRDVVKEKTESTPKESI
-783 IEPSAKDS
+783 IETGSN
-791 FTENSS
+791 TNS
-797 SNCTSGSSK
+797 NGGSSK

-811 ISPSILSNTEHK
+811 ISPSISNSSEQK

-832 VQTSSPACKQEK
+832 VQTSGPGSKQDKE
-844 DDKEEKKDAAEQVR
+844 DKEEKKDTSEQVR

-866 KEFNPRSFSQPK
+866 KEFNPRSFAQPK

-947 GKVKYLELELLRYV
+947 V

-969 DQHHQSAMMHPAS
+969 DQHHQSTMMHPAS
-982 AAGPPIAATPPA
+982 AAGPPIVATPPA

-1070 LPYNKETSPSFYFAI
+1070 IPYSKETGPSFYFAI

-1104 TPHPQ
+1104 PPHPQ

-1114 TGQQQSQHGGSHPA
+1114 TGQQQSQHAGSHPA

-1142 LHLASPQQQS
+1142 LHLANPQQQS

-1162 PPSMTPAS
+1162 PPSMTPGS
-1170 NTQSPQNSFPAAQQT
+1170 NTQSPQNSFPTAQQT

-1195 PAYTNPPHMAHVPQC
+1195 PAYTNPPHMAHVPQ
-1210 ASEAL
+1210 
-1215 ARCGLEMRLSWIYLS
+1215 
-1230 EGYLAHV
+1230 AHV

-1259 PGGPQAALAQSALQP
+1259 PGGPQAAIAQSALQP
-1274 IPVSTTAHFPY
+1274 IPVSTTTHFPY
-1285 MTHPSGEAC
+1285 MTHPSVQA
-1294 VCRGRRG
+1294 
-1301 TPKHSAR
+1301 H
-1308 TGGMAG
+1308 
-1314 RASASSPHLR
+1314 HQQQL
-1324 TSKTHPGV
+1324 
-1332 CTGGTVTISLASGP
+1332 
-1346 EASGSRVCVC
+1346 
-1356 SDGIQ
+1356 
-1361 DLA
+1361 

>member
-1 MRSVAEAPRS
+1 MSLKQ
-11 PAAGTECRPFA
+11 A
-22 AAKWPG
+22 AAAA
-28 WRSLQGPAPRS
+28 QPAGNNRKPP
-39 GRGGGG
+39 GGGG
-45 GAASG
+45 PGL
-50 QYPSAA
+50 PSAA
-56 PPPPGPG
+56 G
-63 PPPSRQRSPPS
+63 RQ
-74 ASDCFGCNGNG
+74 N
-85 GGEFRP
+85 
-91 GSPQLLGLGGPPRP
+91 
-105 FVVLLLPLGSPS
+105 
-117 APPAAPTRA
+117 
-126 SPLSARA
+126 
-133 SPPRS
+133 
-138 GVSSARPAPGC
+138 
-149 PRPACEPVYGPLTMS
+149 M
-164 LKPQQQQQQQQ
+164 
-175 PQQPPPPPPPAA
+175 
-187 ANVRKPG
+187 
-194 GSGLLASPAAA
+194 
-205 PSPSSSSVSSSSAT
+205 
-219 TPSSAAAATSGGGRP
+219 
-234 GLGRGRNSNKGLPQ
+234 GRGRSSGKGPPQ
-248 STISFDGIYANM
+248 PTISFDGIYANM

-293 KCDLVLDAAH
+293 KCDLVVDAAH
-303 EKSTESSSGPKRE
+303 RKTAESSLGPKRE
-316 EIMESILF
+316 DILESILF
-324 KCSDFVVVQ
+324 KSSDFVMVH
-333 FKDMDSSY
+333 FKDMDTNY
-341 AKRDAFTDSAISAK
+341 ARRDAFTDSAISAK

-368 DAGELTANEELEALE
+368 DGGENTASEELEALE
-383 NDVSNG
+383 TDVSNG

-433 RANQLAEEIESSAQY
+433 RATQLAEEIESSAQY
-448 KARVALENDDR
+448 KARVALENDER
-459 SEEEKYTAVQRNSS
+459 TEEEKYTAVQRNAN
-473 EREGHSINTRENKYI
+473 EREGHGVNTRENKYI
-488 PPGQRNREVISWGSG
+488 PPGQRNRDVLSWGSG
-503 RQNSPRMGQPGSGSM
+503 RQNSPRMGQSGSG
-518 PSRSTSHTS
+518 PPISRSGSHTS
-527 DFNPNSG
+527 EFSPNSG
-534 SDQRVVNGGV
+534 ADQRVVNG
-544 PWPSPCPSPSSRPP
+544 
-558 SRYQSGPNSLPPR
+558 
-571 AATPTRPPS
+571 
-580 RPPSRPSRPPSH
+580 
-592 PSAHGSPAPV
+592 
-602 STMPKRMSSEGPPRM
+602 GPPRM
-617 SPKAQRHPRNHRVS
+617 SPKAQRHPRSHRVS
-631 AGRGS
+631 
-636 ISSGL
+636 
-641 EFVSHNPPSEAAT
+641 T
-654 PPVARTSPSGGTWS
+654 
-668 SVVSGAASPTPASP
+668 AASPTPASP
-682 ASNRAVTPSSEAKDS
+682 ASNRAVTPSNEAKDT

-704 NSPAGNKEN
+704 NSATGNKEN
-713 IKPNETS
+713 IKPSETS

-725 AENKGISPI
+725 PENKGVSPI

-750 DFRLQPSST
+750 DFRLQSS
-759 SESMD
+759 SSSDAVD
-764 QLLNKN
+764 QLLNKT
-770 REGEKSRDLIKDK
+770 REGEKSRDVVKEKTESTPKESI
-783 IEPSAKDS
+783 IEAGSN
-791 FTENSS
+791 TNS
-797 SNCTSGSSK
+797 NGGSSK

-811 ISPSILSNTEHK
+811 ISPSMSNSSEQK

-832 VQTSSPACKQEK
+832 VQTSGPGSKQDKE
-844 DDKEEKKDAAEQVR
+844 DKEEKKDTSEQVR

-866 KEFNPRSFSQPK
+866 KEFNPRSFAQPK

-947 GKVKYLELELLRYV
+947 GKV

-969 DQHHQSAMMHPAS
+969 DQHHQSTMMHPAS
-982 AAGPPIAATPPA
+982 AAGPPIVATPPA

-1040 PTHAQPGL
+1040 PAHAQPGL

-1070 LPYNKETSPSFYFAI
+1070 IPYSKETGPSFYFAI

-1104 TPHPQ
+1104 PPHPQ

-1114 TGQQQSQHGGSHPA
+1114 TGQQQSQHAGSHPA

-1142 LHLASPQQQS
+1142 LHLANPQQQS

-1162 PPSMTPAS
+1162 PPSMTPGS
-1170 NTQSPQNSFPAAQQT
+1170 NTQSPQNNFPTAQQT

-1195 PAYTNPPHMAHVPQC
+1195 PAYTNPPHMAHVPQ
-1210 ASEAL
+1210 
-1215 ARCGLEMRLSWIYLS
+1215 
-1230 EGYLAHV
+1230 AHV

-1274 IPVSTTAHFPY
+1274 IPVSTTTHFPY
-1285 MTHPSGEAC
+1285 MTHPSGEEC
-1294 VCRGRRG
+1294 VPGR
-1301 TPKHSAR
+1301 PA
-1308 TGGMAG
+1308 
-1314 RASASSPHLR
+1314 P
-1324 TSKTHPGV
+1324 
-1332 CTGGTVTISLASGP
+1332 
-1346 EASGSRVCVC
+1346 
-1356 SDGIQ
+1356 
-1361 DLA
+1361 

>member
-1 MRSVAEAPRS
+1 MVP
-11 PAAGTECRPFA
+11 
-22 AAKWPG
+22 
-28 WRSLQGPAPRS
+28 LI
-39 GRGGGG
+39 
-45 GAASG
+45 
-50 QYPSAA
+50 
-56 PPPPGPG
+56 PPHL
-63 PPPSRQRSPPS
+63 
-74 ASDCFGCNGNG
+74 FI
-85 GGEFRP
+85 
-91 GSPQLLGLGGPPRP
+91 
-105 FVVLLLPLGSPS
+105 
-117 APPAAPTRA
+117 
-126 SPLSARA
+126 
-133 SPPRS
+133 
-138 GVSSARPAPGC
+138 
-149 PRPACEPVYGPLTMS
+149 
-164 LKPQQQQQQQQ
+164 K
-175 PQQPPPPPPPAA
+175 
-187 ANVRKPG
+187 
-194 GSGLLASPAAA
+194 
-205 PSPSSSSVSSSSAT
+205 
-219 TPSSAAAATSGGGRP
+219 
-234 GLGRGRNSNKGLPQ
+234 
-248 STISFDGIYANM
+248 ISFDGIYGNM
-260 RMVHI
+260 RMVHV

-271 SKCEV
+271 SKCEL

-303 EKSTESSSGPKRE
+303 EKSTESNSGPKRE
-316 EIMESILF
+316 EIIESILF
-324 KCSDFVVVQ
+324 KCSDFVMVQ

-341 AKRDAFTDSAISAK
+341 ARRVPSETDAFTDSAISAK

-368 DAGELTANEELEALE
+368 DAGELTPSEEMEALE

-473 EREGHSINTRENKYI
+473 DREGHSINTRENKYI
-488 PPGQRNREVISWGSG
+488 PPGQRNREVLSWGSG
-503 RQNSPRMGQPGSGSM
+503 RQSSPRLGQPGSGSI

-534 SDQRVVNGGV
+534 SDQRVVNGVFILSFISFVLSGV

-636 ISSGL
+636 LSSGL
-641 EFVSHNPPSEAAT
+641 EFVPHAPPGEAAA
-654 PPVARTSPSGGTWS
+654 PPARTSPAGGTWS
-668 SVVSGAASPTPASP
+668 SVVSG
-682 ASNRAVTPSSEAKDS
+682 
-697 RLQDQRQ
+697 
-704 NSPAGNKEN
+704 
-713 IKPNETS
+713 
-720 PSFSK
+720 
-725 AENKGISPI
+725 GISPI

-750 DFRLQPSST
+750 DFRLQPSSA
-759 SESMD
+759 SDSMD
-764 QLLNKN
+764 QLLNKS
-770 REGEKSRDLIKDK
+770 REGEKSRDMIKDK
-783 IEPSAKDS
+783 MELSSKDS
-791 FTENSS
+791 FIENS
-797 SNCTSGSSK
+797 SNCTSGGSK
-806 PNSPS
+806 PDSPRV
-811 ISPSILSNTEHK
+811 SPSILSSTEHK

-832 VQTSSPACKQEK
+832 VQTSSPGCKQEK

-947 GKVKYLELELLRYV
+947 GKV

-969 DQHHQSAMMHPAS
+969 DQHHQSTMMHPAS
-982 AAGPPIAATPPA
+982 AAGPPIVATPPA

-1104 TPHPQ
+1104 PPHPQ

-1114 TGQQQSQHGGSHPA
+1114 TGQQPNQHSGSHPA

-1162 PPSMTPAS
+1162 PPAMTPAS
-1170 NTQSPQNSFPAAQQT
+1170 NTQSPQSSFPAAQQT

-1195 PAYTNPPHMAHVPQC
+1195 PAYTNPPHMAHVPQ
-1210 ASEAL
+1210 
-1215 ARCGLEMRLSWIYLS
+1215 
-1230 EGYLAHV
+1230 AHV

-1285 MTHPSGEAC
+1285 MTHPSVQA
-1294 VCRGRRG
+1294 
-1301 TPKHSAR
+1301 H
-1308 TGGMAG
+1308 
-1314 RASASSPHLR
+1314 HQQQL
-1324 TSKTHPGV
+1324 
-1332 CTGGTVTISLASGP
+1332 
-1346 EASGSRVCVC
+1346 
-1356 SDGIQ
+1356 
-1361 DLA
+1361 

>member
-1 MRSVAEAPRS
+1 MHVCICAH
-11 PAAGTECRPFA
+11 T
-22 AAKWPG
+22 
-28 WRSLQGPAPRS
+28 
-39 GRGGGG
+39 
-45 GAASG
+45 
-50 QYPSAA
+50 
-56 PPPPGPG
+56 
-63 PPPSRQRSPPS
+63 
-74 ASDCFGCNGNG
+74 
-85 GGEFRP
+85 
-91 GSPQLLGLGGPPRP
+91 
-105 FVVLLLPLGSPS
+105 LLLQKLACALGQFVEESIQ
-117 APPAAPTRA
+117 
-126 SPLSARA
+126 
-133 SPPRS
+133 
-138 GVSSARPAPGC
+138 
-149 PRPACEPVYGPLTMS
+149 MS
-164 LKPQQQQQQQQ
+164 LD
-175 PQQPPPPPPPAA
+175 
-187 ANVRKPG
+187 
-194 GSGLLASPAAA
+194 SLY
-205 PSPSSSSVSSSSAT
+205 AT
-219 TPSSAAAATSGGGRP
+219 
-234 GLGRGRNSNKGLPQ
+234 
-248 STISFDGIYANM
+248 
-260 RMVHI
+260 
-265 LTSVVG
+265 G

-281 GIYEGV
+281 SVYEGV

-303 EKSTESSSGPKRE
+303 RKPAESSLGPKRE
-316 EIMESILF
+316 DILESILF
-324 KCSDFVVVQ
+324 KSSDFVMVQ
-333 FKDMDSSY
+333 FKDMDTNY
-341 AKRDAFTDSAISAK
+341 ARRDAFTDSAIGVK

-368 DAGELTANEELEALE
+368 DGGETTTSEELEALE
-383 NDVSNG
+383 TDVSNG

-396 RYNEENYGVV
+396 RYNEENYGIV

-433 RANQLAEEIESSAQY
+433 RAAQLAEEIESSAQY

-459 SEEEKYTAVQRNSS
+459 TEEEKYTAVQRNAS
-473 EREGHSINTRENKYI
+473 EREGHGVNTRESKYV
-488 PPGQRNREVISWGSG
+488 PTGQRNRDVLSWGGG
-503 RQNSPRMGQPGSGSM
+503 RQNSPRMGQSGSGPSI
-518 PSRSTSHTS
+518 SRSGSHTS
-527 DFNPNSG
+527 DFSPNSG
-534 SDQRVVNGGV
+534 ADQRVVNGGV

-602 STMPKRMSSEGPPRM
+602 STMPKRMSAEGPPRM
-617 SPKAQRHPRNHRVS
+617 SPKAQRHPRGHRVS
-631 AGRGS
+631 TGRGT

-641 EFVSHNPPSEAAT
+641 EFVSHNAPGEASTSA
-654 PPVARTSPSGGTWS
+654 VARGSPSGGTWS
-668 SVVSGAASPTPASP
+668 SVVSGA
-682 ASNRAVTPSSEAKDS
+682 KDS

-704 NSPAGNKEN
+704 NSATGNKEN
-713 IKPNETS
+713 AKPSEIS
-720 PSFSK
+720 PSLTK
-725 AENKGISPI
+725 PENKGVSSV

-759 SESMD
+759 PETVD

-770 REGEKSRDLIKDK
+770 REGEKSRDVIKEK
-783 IEPSAKDS
+783 
-791 FTENSS
+791 TESNSKESIVETS
-797 SNCTSGSSK
+797 SNANSNSGSSK
-806 PNSPS
+806 SNSPS
-811 ISPSILSNTEHK
+811 ISPSTSSSSEQK

-832 VQTSSPACKQEK
+832 VQTSGPGSKQDKE
-844 DDKEEKKDAAEQVR
+844 DKEEKKDTSEQVR

-866 KEFNPRSFSQPK
+866 KEFNPRSFAQPK

-947 GKVKYLELELLRYV
+947 V

-969 DQHHQSAMMHPAS
+969 DQHHQSTMMHPAS
-982 AAGPPIAATPPA
+982 AAGPPIVATPPA
-994 YSTQYVAYSPQ
+994 YSTQYVTYSPQ

-1028 PVIQGNARMMAP
+1028 PVIQGNTRMMAP

-1070 LPYNKETSPSFYFAI
+1070 IPYSKETGPSFYFAI

-1104 TPHPQ
+1104 PPHPQ

-1114 TGQQQSQHGGSHPA
+1114 TGQQQSQHAGSHPA

-1142 LHLASPQQQS
+1142 LHLANPQQQS
-1152 AIYHAGLAPT
+1152 AMYHAGLAPT
-1162 PPSMTPAS
+1162 PPSMTPGS
-1170 NTQSPQNSFPAAQQT
+1170 NTQSPQNSFPTAQQT

-1195 PAYTNPPHMAHVPQC
+1195 PAYTNPPHMAHVPQYKPTTNSSC
-1210 ASEAL
+1210 KAD
-1215 ARCGLEMRLSWIYLS
+1215 LE
-1230 EGYLAHV
+1230 
-1237 QSGMVPSHPTAHA
+1237 
-1250 PMMLMTTQP
+1250 
-1259 PGGPQAALAQSALQP
+1259 
-1274 IPVSTTAHFPY
+1274 
-1285 MTHPSGEAC
+1285 
-1294 VCRGRRG
+1294 
-1301 TPKHSAR
+1301 
-1308 TGGMAG
+1308 
-1314 RASASSPHLR
+1314 
-1324 TSKTHPGV
+1324 
-1332 CTGGTVTISLASGP
+1332 
-1346 EASGSRVCVC
+1346 
-1356 SDGIQ
+1356 
-1361 DLA
+1361 

>member
-1 MRSVAEAPRS
+1 MSLKQ
-11 PAAGTECRPFA
+11 A
-22 AAKWPG
+22 AAAA
-28 WRSLQGPAPRS
+28 QPAGNNRKPP
-39 GRGGGG
+39 GGGG
-45 GAASG
+45 PGL
-50 QYPSAA
+50 PSAA
-56 PPPPGPG
+56 G
-63 PPPSRQRSPPS
+63 RQ
-74 ASDCFGCNGNG
+74 N
-85 GGEFRP
+85 
-91 GSPQLLGLGGPPRP
+91 
-105 FVVLLLPLGSPS
+105 
-117 APPAAPTRA
+117 
-126 SPLSARA
+126 
-133 SPPRS
+133 
-138 GVSSARPAPGC
+138 
-149 PRPACEPVYGPLTMS
+149 M
-164 LKPQQQQQQQQ
+164 
-175 PQQPPPPPPPAA
+175 
-187 ANVRKPG
+187 
-194 GSGLLASPAAA
+194 
-205 PSPSSSSVSSSSAT
+205 
-219 TPSSAAAATSGGGRP
+219 
-234 GLGRGRNSNKGLPQ
+234 GRGRSSGKGPPQ
-248 STISFDGIYANM
+248 PTISFDGIYANM

-293 KCDLVLDAAH
+293 KCDLVVDAAH
-303 EKSTESSSGPKRE
+303 RKTAESSLGPKRE
-316 EIMESILF
+316 DILESILF
-324 KCSDFVVVQ
+324 KSSDFVMVH
-333 FKDMDSSY
+333 FKDMDTNY
-341 AKRDAFTDSAISAK
+341 ARRDAFTDSAISAK

-368 DAGELTANEELEALE
+368 DGGENTASEELEALE
-383 NDVSNG
+383 TDVSNG

-433 RANQLAEEIESSAQY
+433 RATQLAEEIESSAQY
-448 KARVALENDDR
+448 KARVALENDER
-459 SEEEKYTAVQRNSS
+459 TEEEKYTAVQRNAN
-473 EREGHSINTRENKYI
+473 EREGHGVNTRENKYI
-488 PPGQRNREVISWGSG
+488 PPGQRNRDVLSWGSG
-503 RQNSPRMGQPGSGSM
+503 RQNSPRMGQSGSG
-518 PSRSTSHTS
+518 PPISRSASHTS
-527 DFNPNSG
+527 EFSPNSG
-534 SDQRVVNGGV
+534 ADQRVVNG
-544 PWPSPCPSPSSRPP
+544 
-558 SRYQSGPNSLPPR
+558 
-571 AATPTRPPS
+571 
-580 RPPSRPSRPPSH
+580 
-592 PSAHGSPAPV
+592 
-602 STMPKRMSSEGPPRM
+602 GPPRM
-617 SPKAQRHPRNHRVS
+617 SPKAQRHPRGHRVS
-631 AGRGS
+631 TGRGT

-641 EFVSHNPPSEAAT
+641 EFVSHNAPGEASTAA
-654 PPVARTSPSGGTWS
+654 VARGSPS
-668 SVVSGAASPTPASP
+668 AASPTPASP
-682 ASNRAVTPSSEAKDS
+682 ASNRAVTPSNEAKDT

-704 NSPAGNKEN
+704 NSVTGNKEN
-713 IKPNETS
+713 IKPSETS

-725 AENKGISPI
+725 PENKGVSPI

-750 DFRLQPSST
+750 DFRLQSS
-759 SESMD
+759 SSSDAVD
-764 QLLNKN
+764 QLLNKT
-770 REGEKSRDLIKDK
+770 REGEKSRDVVKEKTESTPKESI
-783 IEPSAKDS
+783 IEAGSN
-791 FTENSS
+791 TNSS
-797 SNCTSGSSK
+797 GGSSK

-811 ISPSILSNTEHK
+811 ISPSMSNSSEQK

-832 VQTSSPACKQEK
+832 VQTSGPGSKQDKE
-844 DDKEEKKDAAEQVR
+844 DKEEKKDTSEQVR

-866 KEFNPRSFSQPK
+866 KEFNPRSFAQPK

-947 GKVKYLELELLRYV
+947 GKV

-969 DQHHQSAMMHPAS
+969 DQHHQSTMMHPAS
-982 AAGPPIAATPPA
+982 AAGPPIVATPPA

-1040 PTHAQPGL
+1040 PAHAQPGL

-1061 THAMYACPK
+1061 THAMYV
-1070 LPYNKETSPSFYFAI
+1070 

-1104 TPHPQ
+1104 PPHPQ

-1114 TGQQQSQHGGSHPA
+1114 TGQQQSQHAGSHPA

-1142 LHLASPQQQS
+1142 LHLANPQQQS

-1162 PPSMTPAS
+1162 PPSMTPGS
-1170 NTQSPQNSFPAAQQT
+1170 NTQSPQNNFPTAQQT

-1195 PAYTNPPHMAHVPQC
+1195 PAYTNPPHMAHVPQ
-1210 ASEAL
+1210 
-1215 ARCGLEMRLSWIYLS
+1215 
-1230 EGYLAHV
+1230 AHV

-1274 IPVSTTAHFPY
+1274 IPVSTTTHFPY
-1285 MTHPSGEAC
+1285 MTHPSGEEC
-1294 VCRGRRG
+1294 VPGR
-1301 TPKHSAR
+1301 PA
-1308 TGGMAG
+1308 
-1314 RASASSPHLR
+1314 P
-1324 TSKTHPGV
+1324 
-1332 CTGGTVTISLASGP
+1332 
-1346 EASGSRVCVC
+1346 
-1356 SDGIQ
+1356 
-1361 DLA
+1361 

>member
-1 MRSVAEAPRS
+1 MSLKQ
-11 PAAGTECRPFA
+11 A
-22 AAKWPG
+22 AAAA
-28 WRSLQGPAPRS
+28 QPAGNNRKPP
-39 GRGGGG
+39 GGGG
-45 GAASG
+45 PGL
-50 QYPSAA
+50 PSAA
-56 PPPPGPG
+56 G
-63 PPPSRQRSPPS
+63 RQ
-74 ASDCFGCNGNG
+74 N
-85 GGEFRP
+85 
-91 GSPQLLGLGGPPRP
+91 
-105 FVVLLLPLGSPS
+105 
-117 APPAAPTRA
+117 
-126 SPLSARA
+126 
-133 SPPRS
+133 
-138 GVSSARPAPGC
+138 
-149 PRPACEPVYGPLTMS
+149 M
-164 LKPQQQQQQQQ
+164 
-175 PQQPPPPPPPAA
+175 
-187 ANVRKPG
+187 
-194 GSGLLASPAAA
+194 
-205 PSPSSSSVSSSSAT
+205 
-219 TPSSAAAATSGGGRP
+219 
-234 GLGRGRNSNKGLPQ
+234 GRGRSSGKGPPQ
-248 STISFDGIYANM
+248 PTISFDGIYANM

-293 KCDLVLDAAH
+293 KCDLVVDAAH
-303 EKSTESSSGPKRE
+303 RKTAESSLGPKRE
-316 EIMESILF
+316 DILESILF
-324 KCSDFVVVQ
+324 KSSDFVMVH
-333 FKDMDSSY
+333 FKDMDTNY
-341 AKRDAFTDSAISAK
+341 ARRDAFTDSAISAK

-368 DAGELTANEELEALE
+368 DGGENTASEELEALE
-383 NDVSNG
+383 TDVSNG

-433 RANQLAEEIESSAQY
+433 RATQLAEEIESSAQY
-448 KARVALENDDR
+448 KARVALENDER
-459 SEEEKYTAVQRNSS
+459 TEEEKYTAVQRNAN
-473 EREGHSINTRENKYI
+473 EREGHGVNTRENKYI
-488 PPGQRNREVISWGSG
+488 PPGQRNRDVLSWGSG
-503 RQNSPRMGQPGSGSM
+503 RQNSPRMGQSGSG
-518 PSRSTSHTS
+518 PPISRSGSHTS
-527 DFNPNSG
+527 EFSPNSG
-534 SDQRVVNGGV
+534 ADQRVVNG
-544 PWPSPCPSPSSRPP
+544 
-558 SRYQSGPNSLPPR
+558 
-571 AATPTRPPS
+571 
-580 RPPSRPSRPPSH
+580 
-592 PSAHGSPAPV
+592 
-602 STMPKRMSSEGPPRM
+602 GPPRM
-617 SPKAQRHPRNHRVS
+617 SPKAQRHPRGHRVS
-631 AGRGS
+631 TGRGT

-641 EFVSHNPPSEAAT
+641 EFVSHNAPGEASTAA
-654 PPVARTSPSGGTWS
+654 VARGSPSGGTWS
-668 SVVSGAASPTPASP
+668 SVVSGVPRLSPKTHRPRSPRQSSTPMGPALPSPQPGTIPTESVAMPVPAASPTPASP
-682 ASNRAVTPSSEAKDS
+682 ASNRAVTPSNEAKDT

-704 NSPAGNKEN
+704 NSATGNKEN
-713 IKPNETS
+713 IKPSETS

-725 AENKGISPI
+725 PENKGVSPI

-750 DFRLQPSST
+750 DFRLQSS
-759 SESMD
+759 SSSDAVD
-764 QLLNKN
+764 QLLNKT
-770 REGEKSRDLIKDK
+770 REGEKSRDVVKEKTESSPKESI
-783 IEPSAKDS
+783 IEAGSN
-791 FTENSS
+791 TNS
-797 SNCTSGSSK
+797 NGGSSK

-811 ISPSILSNTEHK
+811 ISPSMSNSSEQK

-832 VQTSSPACKQEK
+832 VQTSGPGSKQDKE
-844 DDKEEKKDAAEQVR
+844 DKEEKKDTSEQVR

-866 KEFNPRSFSQPK
+866 KEFNPRSFAQPK

-947 GKVKYLELELLRYV
+947 GKV

-969 DQHHQSAMMHPAS
+969 DQHHQSTMMHPAS
-982 AAGPPIAATPPA
+982 AAGPPIVATPPA

-1040 PTHAQPGL
+1040 PAHAQPGL

-1061 THAMYACPK
+1061 THAMYV
-1070 LPYNKETSPSFYFAI
+1070 

-1104 TPHPQ
+1104 PPHPQ

-1114 TGQQQSQHGGSHPA
+1114 TGQQQSQHAGSHPA

-1142 LHLASPQQQS
+1142 LHLANPQQQS

-1162 PPSMTPAS
+1162 PPSMTPGS
-1170 NTQSPQNSFPAAQQT
+1170 NTQSPQNNFPTAQQT

-1195 PAYTNPPHMAHVPQC
+1195 PAYTNPPHMAHVPQ
-1210 ASEAL
+1210 
-1215 ARCGLEMRLSWIYLS
+1215 
-1230 EGYLAHV
+1230 AHV

-1274 IPVSTTAHFPY
+1274 IPVSTTTHFPY
-1285 MTHPSGEAC
+1285 MTHPSGEEC
-1294 VCRGRRG
+1294 VPGR
-1301 TPKHSAR
+1301 PA
-1308 TGGMAG
+1308 
-1314 RASASSPHLR
+1314 P
-1324 TSKTHPGV
+1324 
-1332 CTGGTVTISLASGP
+1332 
-1346 EASGSRVCVC
+1346 
-1356 SDGIQ
+1356 
-1361 DLA
+1361 

>member
-1 MRSVAEAPRS
+1 MSLKQ
-11 PAAGTECRPFA
+11 A
-22 AAKWPG
+22 AAAA
-28 WRSLQGPAPRS
+28 QPAGNNRKPP
-39 GRGGGG
+39 GGGG
-45 GAASG
+45 PGL
-50 QYPSAA
+50 PSAA
-56 PPPPGPG
+56 G
-63 PPPSRQRSPPS
+63 RQ
-74 ASDCFGCNGNG
+74 N
-85 GGEFRP
+85 
-91 GSPQLLGLGGPPRP
+91 
-105 FVVLLLPLGSPS
+105 
-117 APPAAPTRA
+117 
-126 SPLSARA
+126 
-133 SPPRS
+133 
-138 GVSSARPAPGC
+138 
-149 PRPACEPVYGPLTMS
+149 M
-164 LKPQQQQQQQQ
+164 
-175 PQQPPPPPPPAA
+175 
-187 ANVRKPG
+187 
-194 GSGLLASPAAA
+194 
-205 PSPSSSSVSSSSAT
+205 
-219 TPSSAAAATSGGGRP
+219 
-234 GLGRGRNSNKGLPQ
+234 GRGRSSGKGPPQ
-248 STISFDGIYANM
+248 PTISFDGIYANM

-293 KCDLVLDAAH
+293 KCDLVVDAAH
-303 EKSTESSSGPKRE
+303 RKTAESSLGPKRE
-316 EIMESILF
+316 DILESILF
-324 KCSDFVVVQ
+324 KSSDFVMVH
-333 FKDMDSSY
+333 FKDMDTNY
-341 AKRDAFTDSAISAK
+341 ARRDAFTDSAISAK

-368 DAGELTANEELEALE
+368 DGGENTASEELEALE
-383 NDVSNG
+383 TDVSNG

-433 RANQLAEEIESSAQY
+433 RATQLAEEIESSAQY
-448 KARVALENDDR
+448 KARVALENDER
-459 SEEEKYTAVQRNSS
+459 TEEEKYTAVQRNAN
-473 EREGHSINTRENKYI
+473 EREGHGVNTRENKYI
-488 PPGQRNREVISWGSG
+488 PPGQRNRDVLSWGSG
-503 RQNSPRMGQPGSGSM
+503 RQNSPRMGQSGSG
-518 PSRSTSHTS
+518 PPISRSGSHTS
-527 DFNPNSG
+527 EFSPNSG
-534 SDQRVVNGGV
+534 ADQRVVNGGV

-617 SPKAQRHPRNHRVS
+617 SPKAQRHPRGHRVS
-631 AGRGS
+631 TGRGT

-641 EFVSHNPPSEAAT
+641 EFVSHNAPGEASTAA
-654 PPVARTSPSGGTWS
+654 VARGSPS
-668 SVVSGAASPTPASP
+668 AASPTPASP
-682 ASNRAVTPSSEAKDS
+682 ASNRAVTPSNEAKDT

-704 NSPAGNKEN
+704 NSATGNKEN
-713 IKPNETS
+713 IKPSETS

-725 AENKGISPI
+725 PENKGVSPI

-750 DFRLQPSST
+750 DFRLQSS
-759 SESMD
+759 SSSDAVD
-764 QLLNKN
+764 QLLNKT
-770 REGEKSRDLIKDK
+770 REGEKSRDVVKEKTESTPKESI
-783 IEPSAKDS
+783 IEAGSN
-791 FTENSS
+791 TNS
-797 SNCTSGSSK
+797 NGGSSK

-811 ISPSILSNTEHK
+811 ISPSMSNSSEQK

-832 VQTSSPACKQEK
+832 VQTSGPGSKQDKE
-844 DDKEEKKDAAEQVR
+844 DKEEKKDTSEQVR

-866 KEFNPRSFSQPK
+866 KEFNPRSFAQPK

-947 GKVKYLELELLRYV
+947 GKV

-969 DQHHQSAMMHPAS
+969 DQHHQSTMMHPAS
-982 AAGPPIAATPPA
+982 AAGPPIVATPPA

-1040 PTHAQPGL
+1040 PAHAQPGL

-1061 THAMYACPK
+1061 THAMYV
-1070 LPYNKETSPSFYFAI
+1070 

-1104 TPHPQ
+1104 PPHPQ

-1114 TGQQQSQHGGSHPA
+1114 TGQQQSQHAGSHPA

-1142 LHLASPQQQS
+1142 LHLANPQQQS

-1162 PPSMTPAS
+1162 PPSMTPGS
-1170 NTQSPQNSFPAAQQT
+1170 NTQSPQNNFPTAQQT

-1195 PAYTNPPHMAHVPQC
+1195 PAYTNPPHMAHVPQ
-1210 ASEAL
+1210 
-1215 ARCGLEMRLSWIYLS
+1215 
-1230 EGYLAHV
+1230 AHV

-1274 IPVSTTAHFPY
+1274 IPVSTTTHFPY
-1285 MTHPSGEAC
+1285 MTHPSGEEC
-1294 VCRGRRG
+1294 VPGR
-1301 TPKHSAR
+1301 PA
-1308 TGGMAG
+1308 
-1314 RASASSPHLR
+1314 P
-1324 TSKTHPGV
+1324 
-1332 CTGGTVTISLASGP
+1332 
-1346 EASGSRVCVC
+1346 
-1356 SDGIQ
+1356 
-1361 DLA
+1361 

>member
-1 MRSVAEAPRS
+1 MRSAAADPRG
-11 PAAGTECRPFA
+11 PAAAIEPRRLPA
-22 AAKWPG
+22 ARWPG
-28 WRSLQGPAPRS
+28 RRSLPRPER
-39 GRGGGG
+39 RGGGI
-45 GAASG
+45 AAPDP
-50 QYPSAA
+50 YPSAA

-63 PPPSRQRSPPS
+63 PPPSEQRSPPS
-74 ASDCFGCNGNG
+74 TSDCFGSNGNG
-85 GGEFRP
+85 GSASRP
-91 GSPQLLGLGGPPRP
+91 GSRQLLGFGGPPCP
-105 FVVLLLPLGSPS
+105 FVVLLLPLAGPG
-117 APPAAPTRA
+117 APPATLTRA
-126 SPLSARA
+126 SPFCARA

-149 PRPACEPVYGPLTMS
+149 PRPACGPVYGPLTMS

-175 PQQPPPPPPPAA
+175 QPPAVA
-187 ANVRKPG
+187 SARKPG
-194 GSGLLASPAAA
+194 GGGGLLTSPAAA
-205 PSPSSSSVSSSSAT
+205 PSTPSVSSSSAAA
-219 TPSSAAAATSGGGRP
+219 SSSVAASAGGGRP
-234 GLGRGRNSNKGLPQ
+234 GLGRGRNNNKGLPQ
-248 STISFDGIYANM
+248 STITFDGIYANM

-333 FKDMDSSY
+333 FKDMDSTY
-341 AKRDAFTDSAISAK
+341 ARRVPSETDAFTDSAISAK

-368 DAGELTANEELEALE
+368 DSGELTANEELEALE

-448 KARVALENDDR
+448 KARVALENDER

-534 SDQRVVNGGV
+534 SDQRVVNGG
-544 PWPSPCPSPSSRPP
+544 
-558 SRYQSGPNSLPPR
+558 
-571 AATPTRPPS
+571 
-580 RPPSRPSRPPSH
+580 
-592 PSAHGSPAPV
+592 
-602 STMPKRMSSEGPPRM
+602 PPRM

-641 EFVSHNPPSEAAT
+641 EFVSHTPPSEAAA
-654 PPVARTSPSGGTWS
+654 PPAARTSPAGGTWS
-668 SVVSGAASPTPASP
+668 SVVSGVPRLSPKTHRPRSPRQNSVGSTPGGPVLASPQAGIIPAEAVAVPVPAASPTPASP
-682 ASNRAVTPSSEAKDS
+682 ASNRAVTPSIEAKDS

-713 IKPNETS
+713 VKPNETS

-725 AENKGISPI
+725 AENKGISTI

-764 QLLNKN
+764 QLLTKN
-770 REGEKSRDLIKDK
+770 REGEKSRDLMKDK
-783 IEPSAKDS
+783 IEPNAKDS
-791 FTENSS
+791 FIENS

-811 ISPSILSNTEHK
+811 ISPSILSNTEPK

-832 VQTSSPACKQEK
+832 VQTSSPGCKQEK

-947 GKVKYLELELLRYV
+947 GKV

-969 DQHHQSAMMHPAS
+969 DQHHQSTMMHPAS
-982 AAGPPIAATPPA
+982 AAGPPIVATPPA

-1040 PTHAQPGL
+1040 AAHAQPGL
-1048 VSSSATQYGAHEQ
+1048 VSSSAAQYGAHEQ

-1142 LHLASPQQQS
+1142 LHLAGPQQQS

-1170 NTQSPQNSFPAAQQT
+1170 NAQSPQSSFPTAQQT

-1195 PAYTNPPHMAHVPQC
+1195 PAYTTPPHVAHVPQ
-1210 ASEAL
+1210 
-1215 ARCGLEMRLSWIYLS
+1215 
-1230 EGYLAHV
+1230 AHV

-1285 MTHPSGEAC
+1285 MTHPSVQA
-1294 VCRGRRG
+1294 
-1301 TPKHSAR
+1301 H
-1308 TGGMAG
+1308 
-1314 RASASSPHLR
+1314 HQQQL
-1324 TSKTHPGV
+1324 
-1332 CTGGTVTISLASGP
+1332 
-1346 EASGSRVCVC
+1346 
-1356 SDGIQ
+1356 
-1361 DLA
+1361 

>member
-1 MRSVAEAPRS
+1 MSLKQ
-11 PAAGTECRPFA
+11 A
-22 AAKWPG
+22 AAAA
-28 WRSLQGPAPRS
+28 QPAGNNRKPP
-39 GRGGGG
+39 GGGG
-45 GAASG
+45 PGL
-50 QYPSAA
+50 PSAA
-56 PPPPGPG
+56 G
-63 PPPSRQRSPPS
+63 RQ
-74 ASDCFGCNGNG
+74 N
-85 GGEFRP
+85 
-91 GSPQLLGLGGPPRP
+91 
-105 FVVLLLPLGSPS
+105 
-117 APPAAPTRA
+117 
-126 SPLSARA
+126 
-133 SPPRS
+133 
-138 GVSSARPAPGC
+138 
-149 PRPACEPVYGPLTMS
+149 M
-164 LKPQQQQQQQQ
+164 
-175 PQQPPPPPPPAA
+175 
-187 ANVRKPG
+187 
-194 GSGLLASPAAA
+194 
-205 PSPSSSSVSSSSAT
+205 
-219 TPSSAAAATSGGGRP
+219 
-234 GLGRGRNSNKGLPQ
+234 GRGRSSGKGPPQ
-248 STISFDGIYANM
+248 PTISFDGIYANM

-293 KCDLVLDAAH
+293 KCDLVVDAAH
-303 EKSTESSSGPKRE
+303 RKTAESSLGPKRE
-316 EIMESILF
+316 DILESILF
-324 KCSDFVVVQ
+324 KSSDFVMVH
-333 FKDMDSSY
+333 FKDMDTNY
-341 AKRDAFTDSAISAK
+341 ARRDAFTDSAISAK

-368 DAGELTANEELEALE
+368 DGGENTASEELEALE
-383 NDVSNG
+383 TDVSNG

-433 RANQLAEEIESSAQY
+433 RATQLAEEIESSAQY
-448 KARVALENDDR
+448 KARVALENDER
-459 SEEEKYTAVQRNSS
+459 TEEEKYTAVQRNAN
-473 EREGHSINTRENKYI
+473 EREGHGVNTRENKYI
-488 PPGQRNREVISWGSG
+488 PPGQRNRDVMSWGSG
-503 RQNSPRMGQPGSGSM
+503 RQNSPRMGQSGSG
-518 PSRSTSHTS
+518 PPISRSGSHTS
-527 DFNPNSG
+527 EFSPNSG
-534 SDQRVVNGGV
+534 ADQRVVNGGV

-617 SPKAQRHPRNHRVS
+617 SPKAQRHPRGHRVS
-631 AGRGS
+631 TGRGT

-641 EFVSHNPPSEAAT
+641 EFVSHNAPGEASTAA
-654 PPVARTSPSGGTWS
+654 VARGSPSGGTWS

-682 ASNRAVTPSSEAKDS
+682 ASNRAVTPSNEAKDT

-704 NSPAGNKEN
+704 NSAAGNKEN
-713 IKPNETS
+713 IKPSETS

-725 AENKGISPI
+725 PENKGVSPI

-750 DFRLQPSST
+750 DFRLQSS
-759 SESMD
+759 SSSDAVD
-764 QLLNKN
+764 QLLNKT
-770 REGEKSRDLIKDK
+770 REGEKSRDVVKEKTESTPKESI
-783 IEPSAKDS
+783 IEAGSN
-791 FTENSS
+791 TNS
-797 SNCTSGSSK
+797 NGGSSK

-811 ISPSILSNTEHK
+811 ISPSMSNSSEQK

-832 VQTSSPACKQEK
+832 VQTSGPGSKQDKE
-844 DDKEEKKDAAEQVR
+844 DKEEKKDTSEQVR

-866 KEFNPRSFSQPK
+866 KEFNPRSFAQPK

-947 GKVKYLELELLRYV
+947 GKV

-969 DQHHQSAMMHPAS
+969 DQHHQSTMMHPAS
-982 AAGPPIAATPPA
+982 AAGPPIVATPPA

-1040 PTHAQPGL
+1040 PAHAQPGL
-1048 VSSSATQYGAHEQ
+1048 VSSSATQYV
-1061 THAMYACPK
+1061 
-1070 LPYNKETSPSFYFAI
+1070 

-1104 TPHPQ
+1104 PPHPQ

-1114 TGQQQSQHGGSHPA
+1114 TGQQQSQHAGSHPA

-1142 LHLASPQQQS
+1142 LHLANPQQQS

-1162 PPSMTPAS
+1162 PPSMTPGS
-1170 NTQSPQNSFPAAQQT
+1170 NTQSPQNNFPTAQQT

-1195 PAYTNPPHMAHVPQC
+1195 PAYTNPPHMAHVPQ
-1210 ASEAL
+1210 
-1215 ARCGLEMRLSWIYLS
+1215 
-1230 EGYLAHV
+1230 V
-1237 QSGMVPSHPTAHA
+1237 N
-1250 PMMLMTTQP
+1250 
-1259 PGGPQAALAQSALQP
+1259 
-1274 IPVSTTAHFPY
+1274 
-1285 MTHPSGEAC
+1285 
-1294 VCRGRRG
+1294 
-1301 TPKHSAR
+1301 
-1308 TGGMAG
+1308 
-1314 RASASSPHLR
+1314 
-1324 TSKTHPGV
+1324 
-1332 CTGGTVTISLASGP
+1332 TV
-1346 EASGSRVCVC
+1346 
-1356 SDGIQ
+1356 
-1361 DLA
+1361 

>member
-1 MRSVAEAPRS
+1 M
-11 PAAGTECRPFA
+11 
-22 AAKWPG
+22 
-28 WRSLQGPAPRS
+28 
-39 GRGGGG
+39 
-45 GAASG
+45 
-50 QYPSAA
+50 
-56 PPPPGPG
+56 
-63 PPPSRQRSPPS
+63 
-74 ASDCFGCNGNG
+74 
-85 GGEFRP
+85 
-91 GSPQLLGLGGPPRP
+91 
-105 FVVLLLPLGSPS
+105 
-117 APPAAPTRA
+117 
-126 SPLSARA
+126 
-133 SPPRS
+133 
-138 GVSSARPAPGC
+138 
-149 PRPACEPVYGPLTMS
+149 
-164 LKPQQQQQQQQ
+164 
-175 PQQPPPPPPPAA
+175 
-187 ANVRKPG
+187 
-194 GSGLLASPAAA
+194 
-205 PSPSSSSVSSSSAT
+205 
-219 TPSSAAAATSGGGRP
+219 
-234 GLGRGRNSNKGLPQ
+234 GRGRSSGKGPPQ
-248 STISFDGIYANM
+248 PTISFDGIYANM

-293 KCDLVLDAAH
+293 KCDLVVDAAH
-303 EKSTESSSGPKRE
+303 RKTAESSLGPKRE
-316 EIMESILF
+316 DILESILF
-324 KCSDFVVVQ
+324 KSSDFVMVH
-333 FKDMDSSY
+333 FKDMDTNY
-341 AKRDAFTDSAISAK
+341 ARRDAFTDSAISAK

-368 DAGELTANEELEALE
+368 DGGENTASEELEALE
-383 NDVSNG
+383 TDVSNG

-433 RANQLAEEIESSAQY
+433 RATQLAEEIESSAQY
-448 KARVALENDDR
+448 KARVALENDER
-459 SEEEKYTAVQRNSS
+459 TEEEKYTAVQRNAN
-473 EREGHSINTRENKYI
+473 EREGHGVNTRENKYI
-488 PPGQRNREVISWGSG
+488 PPGQRNRDVLSWGSG
-503 RQNSPRMGQPGSGSM
+503 RQNSPRMGQSGSG
-518 PSRSTSHTS
+518 PPISRSGSHTS
-527 DFNPNSG
+527 EFSPNSG
-534 SDQRVVNGGV
+534 ADQRVVNG
-544 PWPSPCPSPSSRPP
+544 
-558 SRYQSGPNSLPPR
+558 
-571 AATPTRPPS
+571 
-580 RPPSRPSRPPSH
+580 
-592 PSAHGSPAPV
+592 
-602 STMPKRMSSEGPPRM
+602 GPPRM
-617 SPKAQRHPRNHRVS
+617 SPKAQRHPRGHRVS
-631 AGRGS
+631 TGRGT

-641 EFVSHNPPSEAAT
+641 EFVSHNAPGEASTAA
-654 PPVARTSPSGGTWS
+654 VARGSPSGGTWS

-682 ASNRAVTPSSEAKDS
+682 ASNRAVTPSNEAKDT

-704 NSPAGNKEN
+704 NSATGNKEN
-713 IKPNETS
+713 IKPSETS
-720 PSFSK
+720 PSFPK
-725 AENKGISPI
+725 PENKGVSPI

-750 DFRLQPSST
+750 DFRLQSS
-759 SESMD
+759 SSSDAVD
-764 QLLNKN
+764 QLLNKT
-770 REGEKSRDLIKDK
+770 REGEKSRDVVKEKTESTPKESI
-783 IEPSAKDS
+783 IEPGSN
-791 FTENSS
+791 TNS
-797 SNCTSGSSK
+797 NGGSSK

-811 ISPSILSNTEHK
+811 ISPSISNSSEQK

-832 VQTSSPACKQEK
+832 VQTSGPGSKQDKE
-844 DDKEEKKDAAEQVR
+844 DKEEKKDTSEQVR

-866 KEFNPRSFSQPK
+866 KEFNPRSFAQPK

-947 GKVKYLELELLRYV
+947 GKV

-969 DQHHQSAMMHPAS
+969 DQHHQSTMMHPAS
-982 AAGPPIAATPPA
+982 AAGPPIVATPPA

-1040 PTHAQPGL
+1040 PAHAQPGL

-1061 THAMYACPK
+1061 THAMYV
-1070 LPYNKETSPSFYFAI
+1070 

-1104 TPHPQ
+1104 PPHPQ

-1114 TGQQQSQHGGSHPA
+1114 TGQQQSQHAGSHPA

-1142 LHLASPQQQS
+1142 LHLANPQQQS

-1162 PPSMTPAS
+1162 PPSMTPGS
-1170 NTQSPQNSFPAAQQT
+1170 NTQSPQNSFPTAQQT

-1195 PAYTNPPHMAHVPQC
+1195 PAYTNPPHMAHVPQ
-1210 ASEAL
+1210 
-1215 ARCGLEMRLSWIYLS
+1215 
-1230 EGYLAHV
+1230 AHV

-1274 IPVSTTAHFPY
+1274 IPVSTTTHFPY
-1285 MTHPSGEAC
+1285 MTHPSGEEC
-1294 VCRGRRG
+1294 VPG
-1301 TPKHSAR
+1301 TPA
-1308 TGGMAG
+1308 
-1314 RASASSPHLR
+1314 P
-1324 TSKTHPGV
+1324 
-1332 CTGGTVTISLASGP
+1332 
-1346 EASGSRVCVC
+1346 
-1356 SDGIQ
+1356 
-1361 DLA
+1361 

>member
-1 MRSVAEAPRS
+1 MSLKQAAAPQ
-11 PAAGTECRPFA
+11 AAGNNRKP
-22 AAKWPG
+22 P
-28 WRSLQGPAPRS
+28 
-39 GRGGGG
+39 GGGG
-45 GAASG
+45 PGL
-50 QYPSAA
+50 PSAA
-56 PPPPGPG
+56 
-63 PPPSRQRSPPS
+63 
-74 ASDCFGCNGNG
+74 
-85 GGEFRP
+85 
-91 GSPQLLGLGGPPRP
+91 
-105 FVVLLLPLGSPS
+105 
-117 APPAAPTRA
+117 
-126 SPLSARA
+126 
-133 SPPRS
+133 
-138 GVSSARPAPGC
+138 
-149 PRPACEPVYGPLTMS
+149 
-164 LKPQQQQQQQQ
+164 
-175 PQQPPPPPPPAA
+175 
-187 ANVRKPG
+187 
-194 GSGLLASPAAA
+194 
-205 PSPSSSSVSSSSAT
+205 
-219 TPSSAAAATSGGGRP
+219 GGGRQNM
-234 GLGRGRNSNKGLPQ
+234 GRGRSSGKGPPQ
-248 STISFDGIYANM
+248 PTISFDGIYANM

-303 EKSTESSSGPKRE
+303 RKTAESSLGPKRE
-316 EIMESILF
+316 DILESILF
-324 KCSDFVVVQ
+324 KSSDFVMVH
-333 FKDMDSSY
+333 FKDMDTNY
-341 AKRDAFTDSAISAK
+341 ARRDAFTDSAISAK

-368 DAGELTANEELEALE
+368 DGGENTATEELEALE
-383 NDVSNG
+383 TDVSNG

-433 RANQLAEEIESSAQY
+433 RATQLAEEIESSAQY
-448 KARVALENDDR
+448 KARVALENDER
-459 SEEEKYTAVQRNSS
+459 TEEEKYTAVQRNAN
-473 EREGHSINTRENKYI
+473 EREGHGVNTRENKYI
-488 PPGQRNREVISWGSG
+488 PPGQRNRDVLSWGSG
-503 RQNSPRMGQPGSGSM
+503 RQNSPRMGQSGSG
-518 PSRSTSHTS
+518 PPISRSGSHTS
-527 DFNPNSG
+527 EFSPNSG
-534 SDQRVVNGGV
+534 ADQRVVNG
-544 PWPSPCPSPSSRPP
+544 
-558 SRYQSGPNSLPPR
+558 
-571 AATPTRPPS
+571 
-580 RPPSRPSRPPSH
+580 
-592 PSAHGSPAPV
+592 
-602 STMPKRMSSEGPPRM
+602 GPPRM
-617 SPKAQRHPRNHRVS
+617 SPKAQRHPRGHRVS
-631 AGRGS
+631 TGRGT

-641 EFVSHNPPSEAAT
+641 EFVSHNAPGEASTTA
-654 PPVARTSPSGGTWS
+654 VARGSPSGGTWS
-668 SVVSGAASPTPASP
+668 SVVSGVPRLSPKTHRPRSPRQSSTPMGPALPSPQPGTIPTESVAMPVPAASPTPASP
-682 ASNRAVTPSSEAKDS
+682 ASNRAVTPSSEAKDT

-704 NSPAGNKEN
+704 NSATGNKEN
-713 IKPNETS
+713 IKPSETS
-720 PSFSK
+720 PSFPK
-725 AENKGISPI
+725 PENKGVSPI

-750 DFRLQPSST
+750 DFRLQSS
-759 SESMD
+759 SSSDAVD
-764 QLLNKN
+764 QLLNKT
-770 REGEKSRDLIKDK
+770 REGEKSRDVVKEK
-783 IEPSAKDS
+783 TESAPKESVIETGSN
-791 FTENSS
+791 TNS
-797 SNCTSGSSK
+797 NGGSSK

-811 ISPSILSNTEHK
+811 ISPSISNSSEQK

-832 VQTSSPACKQEK
+832 VQTSGPGSKQDKE
-844 DDKEEKKDAAEQVR
+844 DKEEKKDTSEQVR

-866 KEFNPRSFSQPK
+866 KEFNPRSFAQPK

-947 GKVKYLELELLRYV
+947 V

-969 DQHHQSAMMHPAS
+969 DQHHQSTMMHPAS
-982 AAGPPIAATPPA
+982 AAGPPIVATPPA

-1070 LPYNKETSPSFYFAI
+1070 IPYSKETGPSFYFAI

-1104 TPHPQ
+1104 PPHPQ

-1114 TGQQQSQHGGSHPA
+1114 TGQQQSQHAGSHPA

-1142 LHLASPQQQS
+1142 LHLANPQQQS

-1162 PPSMTPAS
+1162 PPSMTPGS
-1170 NTQSPQNSFPAAQQT
+1170 NTQSPQNSFPTAQQT

-1195 PAYTNPPHMAHVPQC
+1195 PAYTNPPHMAHVPQ
-1210 ASEAL
+1210 
-1215 ARCGLEMRLSWIYLS
+1215 
-1230 EGYLAHV
+1230 AHV

-1259 PGGPQAALAQSALQP
+1259 PGGPQAAIAQSALQP
-1274 IPVSTTAHFPY
+1274 IPVSTTTHFPY
-1285 MTHPSGEAC
+1285 MTHPSGEEC
-1294 VCRGRRG
+1294 VPGR
-1301 TPKHSAR
+1301 PA
-1308 TGGMAG
+1308 
-1314 RASASSPHLR
+1314 P
-1324 TSKTHPGV
+1324 
-1332 CTGGTVTISLASGP
+1332 
-1346 EASGSRVCVC
+1346 
-1356 SDGIQ
+1356 
-1361 DLA
+1361 

>member
-1 MRSVAEAPRS
+1 
-11 PAAGTECRPFA
+11 
-22 AAKWPG
+22 
-28 WRSLQGPAPRS
+28 
-39 GRGGGG
+39 
-45 GAASG
+45 
-50 QYPSAA
+50 
-56 PPPPGPG
+56 
-63 PPPSRQRSPPS
+63 
-74 ASDCFGCNGNG
+74 
-85 GGEFRP
+85 
-91 GSPQLLGLGGPPRP
+91 
-105 FVVLLLPLGSPS
+105 
-117 APPAAPTRA
+117 
-126 SPLSARA
+126 
-133 SPPRS
+133 
-138 GVSSARPAPGC
+138 
-149 PRPACEPVYGPLTMS
+149 MS
-164 LKPQQQQQQQQ
+164 LKPQ
-175 PQQPPPPPPPAA
+175 PQPPAPATG
-187 ANVRKPG
+187 RKPG
-194 GSGLLASPAAA
+194 GGLLSSPGAAPASAAVTSASVVPAPAAPVA
-205 PSPSSSSVSSSSAT
+205 S
-219 TPSSAAAATSGGGRP
+219 SSAAAGGGRP
-234 GLGRGRNSNKGLPQ
+234 GLGRGRNSSKGLPQ
-248 STISFDGIYANM
+248 PTISFDGIYANV

-316 EIMESILF
+316 EIMESVLF

-333 FKDMDSSY
+333 FKDTDSSY
-341 AKRDAFTDSAISAK
+341 ARRDAFTDSALSAK

-368 DAGELTANEELEALE
+368 DAGELTASEELELE

-459 SEEEKYTAVQRNSS
+459 SEEEKYTAVQRNCSD
-473 EREGHSINTRENKYI
+473 REGHGPNTRDNKYI
-488 PPGQRNREVISWGSG
+488 PPGQRNREVLSWGSG
-503 RQNSPRMGQPGSGSM
+503 RQSSPRMGQPGPGSM
-518 PSRSTSHTS
+518 PSRAASHTS
-527 DFNPNSG
+527 DFNPNAG

-602 STMPKRMSSEGPPRM
+602 STMPKRMSSEVPRL
-617 SPKAQRHPRNHRVS
+617 SPKTHRPRSPRQS
-631 AGRGS
+631 S
-636 ISSGL
+636 IG
-641 EFVSHNPPSEAAT
+641 N
-654 PPVARTSPSGGTWS
+654 SPSGPVLASPQAGIIPAEA
-668 SVVSGAASPTPASP
+668 VSMPVPAASPTPASP
-682 ASNRAVTPSSEAKDS
+682 ASNRALTPSIEAKDS

-704 NSPAGNKEN
+704 NSPAGSKEN
-713 IKPNETS
+713 VKASETS

-725 AENKGISPI
+725 ADNKGMSPV

-764 QLLNKN
+764 QLLSKN

-783 IEPSAKDS
+783 TEASAKDS
-791 FTENSS
+791 FIDSSSSS

-806 PNSPS
+806 TNSPS
-811 ISPSILSNTEHK
+811 ISPSMLSNAEHK

-844 DDKEEKKDAAEQVR
+844 DDREEKKDTTEQVR

-894 SMVGHQQPTPVYT
+894 SMVGHQQPAPVYT

-947 GKVKYLELELLRYV
+947 GKV

-969 DQHHQSAMMHPAS
+969 DQHHQSTMMHPAS
-982 AAGPPIAATPPA
+982 AAGPPIVATPPA

-1040 PTHAQPGL
+1040 PAHAQPGL
-1048 VSSSATQYGAHEQ
+1048 VSSSAAQFGAHEQ
-1061 THAMYACPK
+1061 THAMYV
-1070 LPYNKETSPSFYFAI
+1070 

-1090 AQQYAHPNATLHPH
+1090 AQQYAHPNAALHPH

-1170 NTQSPQNSFPAAQQT
+1170 NTQSPQSSFPAAQQT

-1195 PAYTNPPHMAHVPQC
+1195 PAYTTPPHMAHVPQ
-1210 ASEAL
+1210 
-1215 ARCGLEMRLSWIYLS
+1215 
-1230 EGYLAHV
+1230 AHV

-1301 TPKHSAR
+1301 TPSVLLAEVEWQ
-1308 TGGMAG
+1308 AG
-1314 RASASSPHLR
+1314 PVLQAANL
-1324 TSKTHPGV
+1324 TSEAHPSVHRRDRDGQE
-1332 CTGGTVTISLASGP
+1332 T
-1346 EASGSRVCVC
+1346 SGSVCVLLVQGWLEKQQPH
-1356 SDGIQ
+1356 SG
-1361 DLA
+1361 

>member
-1 MRSVAEAPRS
+1 
-11 PAAGTECRPFA
+11 
-22 AAKWPG
+22 
-28 WRSLQGPAPRS
+28 
-39 GRGGGG
+39 
-45 GAASG
+45 
-50 QYPSAA
+50 
-56 PPPPGPG
+56 
-63 PPPSRQRSPPS
+63 
-74 ASDCFGCNGNG
+74 
-85 GGEFRP
+85 
-91 GSPQLLGLGGPPRP
+91 
-105 FVVLLLPLGSPS
+105 
-117 APPAAPTRA
+117 
-126 SPLSARA
+126 
-133 SPPRS
+133 
-138 GVSSARPAPGC
+138 
-149 PRPACEPVYGPLTMS
+149 MS
-164 LKPQQQQQQQQ
+164 LKPQQQQQQQPQ
-175 PQQPPPPPPPAA
+175 PQPAA
-187 ANVRKPG
+187 ANARKPG
-194 GSGLLASPAAA
+194 GGGGGGLLTSPAAA
-205 PSPSSSSVSSSSAT
+205 PSSVSSSSAAA
-219 TPSSAAAATSGGGRP
+219 SSSSSSVAAASAGGGRP
-234 GLGRGRNSNKGLPQ
+234 GLGRGRNSSKGLPQ

-341 AKRDAFTDSAISAK
+341 ARRDAFTDSAISAK

-368 DAGELTANEELEALE
+368 DAGELTTNDELEALE

-473 EREGHSINTRENKYI
+473 EREGHNINTRENKYI

-534 SDQRVVNGGV
+534 SDQRVVNGG
-544 PWPSPCPSPSSRPP
+544 
-558 SRYQSGPNSLPPR
+558 
-571 AATPTRPPS
+571 
-580 RPPSRPSRPPSH
+580 
-592 PSAHGSPAPV
+592 
-602 STMPKRMSSEGPPRM
+602 PPRM

-641 EFVSHNPPSEAAT
+641 EFVSHTPPSEAAA
-654 PPVARTSPSGGTWS
+654 PPTARTSPAGGTWS
-668 SVVSGAASPTPASP
+668 SVVSGVPRLSPKTHRPRSPRQNSIGNTPSGPVLASPQAGIIPAEAVAMPVPAASPTPASP
-682 ASNRAVTPSSEAKDS
+682 ASNRAVTPSLEAKDS

-713 IKPNETS
+713 MKPNETS
-720 PSFSK
+720 SSFSK

-783 IEPSAKDS
+783 IEPNAKDS
-791 FTENSS
+791 FIENS

-806 PNSPS
+806 PSSPS
-811 ISPSILSNTEHK
+811 ISPSVLSNTEHK

-832 VQTSSPACKQEK
+832 VQTSSPGCKQEK
-844 DDKEEKKDAAEQVR
+844 EDKEEKKDAAEQVR

-947 GKVKYLELELLRYV
+947 V

-969 DQHHQSAMMHPAS
+969 DQHHQSTMMHPAS
-982 AAGPPIAATPPA
+982 AAGPPIVATPPA

-1061 THAMYACPK
+1061 THAMYV
-1070 LPYNKETSPSFYFAI
+1070 

-1195 PAYTNPPHMAHVPQC
+1195 PAYTNPPHMAHVPQ
-1210 ASEAL
+1210 
-1215 ARCGLEMRLSWIYLS
+1215 YK
-1230 EGYLAHV
+1230 
-1237 QSGMVPSHPTAHA
+1237 PT
-1250 PMMLMTTQP
+1250 TNSSCK
-1259 PGGPQAALAQSALQP
+1259 AALEEPKGQ
-1274 IPVSTTAHFPY
+1274 IPSSLLLLLPTGST
-1285 MTHPSGEAC
+1285 EN
-1294 VCRGRRG
+1294 
-1301 TPKHSAR
+1301 
-1308 TGGMAG
+1308 
-1314 RASASSPHLR
+1314 
-1324 TSKTHPGV
+1324 
-1332 CTGGTVTISLASGP
+1332 
-1346 EASGSRVCVC
+1346 
-1356 SDGIQ
+1356 
-1361 DLA
+1361 

>member
-1 MRSVAEAPRS
+1 MSLKQAAAPQ
-11 PAAGTECRPFA
+11 AAGNNRKP
-22 AAKWPG
+22 P
-28 WRSLQGPAPRS
+28 
-39 GRGGGG
+39 GGGG
-45 GAASG
+45 GG
-50 QYPSAA
+50 GGGGPGLPSAA
-56 PPPPGPG
+56 
-63 PPPSRQRSPPS
+63 
-74 ASDCFGCNGNG
+74 
-85 GGEFRP
+85 
-91 GSPQLLGLGGPPRP
+91 
-105 FVVLLLPLGSPS
+105 
-117 APPAAPTRA
+117 
-126 SPLSARA
+126 
-133 SPPRS
+133 
-138 GVSSARPAPGC
+138 
-149 PRPACEPVYGPLTMS
+149 
-164 LKPQQQQQQQQ
+164 
-175 PQQPPPPPPPAA
+175 
-187 ANVRKPG
+187 
-194 GSGLLASPAAA
+194 
-205 PSPSSSSVSSSSAT
+205 
-219 TPSSAAAATSGGGRP
+219 GGGRQNM
-234 GLGRGRNSNKGLPQ
+234 GRGRSSGKGPPQ
-248 STISFDGIYANM
+248 PTISFDGIYANM

-293 KCDLVLDAAH
+293 KCDLVIDAAH
-303 EKSTESSSGPKRE
+303 RKTAESSLGPKRE
-316 EIMESILF
+316 DILESILF
-324 KCSDFVVVQ
+324 KSSDFVMVH
-333 FKDMDSSY
+333 FKDMDTNY
-341 AKRDAFTDSAISAK
+341 ARRDAFTDSAISAK

-368 DAGELTANEELEALE
+368 DGGENTATEELEALE
-383 NDVSNG
+383 TDVSNG

-433 RANQLAEEIESSAQY
+433 RATQLAEEIESSAQY
-448 KARVALENDDR
+448 KARVALENDER
-459 SEEEKYTAVQRNSS
+459 TEEEKYTAVQRNAN
-473 EREGHSINTRENKYI
+473 EREGHGVNTRENKYI
-488 PPGQRNREVISWGSG
+488 PPGQRNRDVLSWGSG
-503 RQNSPRMGQPGSGSM
+503 RQNSPRMGQSGSG
-518 PSRSTSHTS
+518 PPISRSGSHTS
-527 DFNPNSG
+527 EFSPNSG
-534 SDQRVVNGGV
+534 ADQRVVNG
-544 PWPSPCPSPSSRPP
+544 
-558 SRYQSGPNSLPPR
+558 
-571 AATPTRPPS
+571 
-580 RPPSRPSRPPSH
+580 
-592 PSAHGSPAPV
+592 
-602 STMPKRMSSEGPPRM
+602 GPPRM
-617 SPKAQRHPRNHRVS
+617 SPKAQRHPRGHRVS
-631 AGRGS
+631 TGRGT

-641 EFVSHNPPSEAAT
+641 EFVSHNAPGEASTTA
-654 PPVARTSPSGGTWS
+654 VARGSPSGGTWS
-668 SVVSGAASPTPASP
+668 SVVSGVPRLSPKTHRPRSPRQSSTPMGPALPSPQPGTIPTESVAMPVPAASPTPASP
-682 ASNRAVTPSSEAKDS
+682 ASNRAVTPSSEAKDT

-704 NSPAGNKEN
+704 NSATGNKEN
-713 IKPNETS
+713 IKPSETS
-720 PSFSK
+720 PSFPK
-725 AENKGISPI
+725 PENKGVSPI

-750 DFRLQPSST
+750 DFRLQSS
-759 SESMD
+759 SSSDAVD
-764 QLLNKN
+764 QLLNKT
-770 REGEKSRDLIKDK
+770 REGEKSRDVVKEKTESTPKESI
-783 IEPSAKDS
+783 IETGSN
-791 FTENSS
+791 TNS
-797 SNCTSGSSK
+797 NGGSSK

-811 ISPSILSNTEHK
+811 ISPSISNSSEQK

-832 VQTSSPACKQEK
+832 VQTSGPGSKQDKE
-844 DDKEEKKDAAEQVR
+844 DKEEKKDTSEQVR

-866 KEFNPRSFSQPK
+866 KEFNPRSFAQPK

-947 GKVKYLELELLRYV
+947 V

-969 DQHHQSAMMHPAS
+969 DQHHQSTMMHPAS
-982 AAGPPIAATPPA
+982 AAGPPIVATPPA

-1061 THAMYACPK
+1061 THAMYV
-1070 LPYNKETSPSFYFAI
+1070 

-1104 TPHPQ
+1104 PPHPQ

-1114 TGQQQSQHGGSHPA
+1114 TGQQQSQHAGSHPA

-1142 LHLASPQQQS
+1142 LHLANPQQQS

-1162 PPSMTPAS
+1162 PPSMTPGS
-1170 NTQSPQNSFPAAQQT
+1170 NTQSPQNSFPTAQQT

-1195 PAYTNPPHMAHVPQC
+1195 PAYTNPPHMAHVPQ
-1210 ASEAL
+1210 
-1215 ARCGLEMRLSWIYLS
+1215 
-1230 EGYLAHV
+1230 AHV

-1259 PGGPQAALAQSALQP
+1259 PGGPQAAIAQSALQP
-1274 IPVSTTAHFPY
+1274 IPVSTTTHFPY
-1285 MTHPSGEAC
+1285 MTHPSVQA
-1294 VCRGRRG
+1294 
-1301 TPKHSAR
+1301 H
-1308 TGGMAG
+1308 
-1314 RASASSPHLR
+1314 HQQQL
-1324 TSKTHPGV
+1324 
-1332 CTGGTVTISLASGP
+1332 
-1346 EASGSRVCVC
+1346 
-1356 SDGIQ
+1356 
-1361 DLA
+1361 

>member
-1 MRSVAEAPRS
+1 MCVFNSRGRS
-11 PAAGTECRPFA
+11 
-22 AAKWPG
+22 
-28 WRSLQGPAPRS
+28 S
-39 GRGGGG
+39 GK
-45 GAASG
+45 
-50 QYPSAA
+50 
-56 PPPPGPG
+56 G
-63 PPPSRQRSPPS
+63 PP
-74 ASDCFGCNGNG
+74 
-85 GGEFRP
+85 
-91 GSPQLLGLGGPPRP
+91 
-105 FVVLLLPLGSPS
+105 
-117 APPAAPTRA
+117 
-126 SPLSARA
+126 
-133 SPPRS
+133 
-138 GVSSARPAPGC
+138 
-149 PRPACEPVYGPLTMS
+149 
-164 LKPQQQQQQQQ
+164 Q
-175 PQQPPPPPPPAA
+175 P
-187 ANVRKPG
+187 
-194 GSGLLASPAAA
+194 
-205 PSPSSSSVSSSSAT
+205 
-219 TPSSAAAATSGGGRP
+219 
-234 GLGRGRNSNKGLPQ
+234 
-248 STISFDGIYANM
+248 TISFDGIYANM

-293 KCDLVLDAAH
+293 KCDLVVDAAH
-303 EKSTESSSGPKRE
+303 RKTAESSLGPKRE
-316 EIMESILF
+316 DILESILF
-324 KCSDFVVVQ
+324 KSSDFVMVH
-333 FKDMDSSY
+333 FKDMDTNY
-341 AKRDAFTDSAISAK
+341 ARRDAFTDSAISAK

-368 DAGELTANEELEALE
+368 DGGENTASEELEALE
-383 NDVSNG
+383 TDVSNG

-433 RANQLAEEIESSAQY
+433 RATQLAEEIESSAQY
-448 KARVALENDDR
+448 KARVALENDER
-459 SEEEKYTAVQRNSS
+459 TEEEKYTAVQRNAN
-473 EREGHSINTRENKYI
+473 EREGHGVNTRENKYI
-488 PPGQRNREVISWGSG
+488 PPGQRNRDVLSWGSG
-503 RQNSPRMGQPGSGSM
+503 RQNSPRMGQSGSG
-518 PSRSTSHTS
+518 PPISRSGSHTS
-527 DFNPNSG
+527 EFSPNSG
-534 SDQRVVNGGV
+534 ADQRVVNGGV

-617 SPKAQRHPRNHRVS
+617 SPKAQRHPRGHRVS
-631 AGRGS
+631 TGRGT

-641 EFVSHNPPSEAAT
+641 EFVSHNAPGEASTAA
-654 PPVARTSPSGGTWS
+654 VARGSPS
-668 SVVSGAASPTPASP
+668 AASPTPASP
-682 ASNRAVTPSSEAKDS
+682 ASNRAVTPSNEAKDT

-704 NSPAGNKEN
+704 NSAAGNKEN
-713 IKPNETS
+713 IKPSETS

-725 AENKGISPI
+725 PENKGVSPI

-750 DFRLQPSST
+750 DFRLQSS
-759 SESMD
+759 SSSDAVD
-764 QLLNKN
+764 QLLNKT
-770 REGEKSRDLIKDK
+770 REGEKSRDVVKEKTESTPKESI
-783 IEPSAKDS
+783 IEAGSN
-791 FTENSS
+791 TNS
-797 SNCTSGSSK
+797 NGGSSK

-811 ISPSILSNTEHK
+811 ISPSMSNSSEQK

-832 VQTSSPACKQEK
+832 VQTSGPGSKQDKE
-844 DDKEEKKDAAEQVR
+844 DKEEKKDTSEQVR

-866 KEFNPRSFSQPK
+866 KEFNPRSFAQPK

-947 GKVKYLELELLRYV
+947 GKV

-969 DQHHQSAMMHPAS
+969 DQHHQSTMMHPAS
-982 AAGPPIAATPPA
+982 AAGPPIVATPPA

-1040 PTHAQPGL
+1040 PAHAQPGL

-1061 THAMYACPK
+1061 THAMYV
-1070 LPYNKETSPSFYFAI
+1070 

-1104 TPHPQ
+1104 PPHPQ

-1114 TGQQQSQHGGSHPA
+1114 TGQQQSQHAGSHPA

-1142 LHLASPQQQS
+1142 LHLANPQQQS

-1162 PPSMTPAS
+1162 PPSMTPGS
-1170 NTQSPQNSFPAAQQT
+1170 NTQSPQNNFPTAQQT

-1195 PAYTNPPHMAHVPQC
+1195 PAYTNPPHMAHVPQ
-1210 ASEAL
+1210 
-1215 ARCGLEMRLSWIYLS
+1215 
-1230 EGYLAHV
+1230 AHV

-1274 IPVSTTAHFPY
+1274 IPVSTTTHFPY
-1285 MTHPSGEAC
+1285 MTHPSGEEC
-1294 VCRGRRG
+1294 VPGR
-1301 TPKHSAR
+1301 PA
-1308 TGGMAG
+1308 
-1314 RASASSPHLR
+1314 P
-1324 TSKTHPGV
+1324 
-1332 CTGGTVTISLASGP
+1332 
-1346 EASGSRVCVC
+1346 
-1356 SDGIQ
+1356 
-1361 DLA
+1361 

>member
-1 MRSVAEAPRS
+1 RGRS
-11 PAAGTECRPFA
+11 
-22 AAKWPG
+22 
-28 WRSLQGPAPRS
+28 S
-39 GRGGGG
+39 GK
-45 GAASG
+45 
-50 QYPSAA
+50 
-56 PPPPGPG
+56 G
-63 PPPSRQRSPPS
+63 PP
-74 ASDCFGCNGNG
+74 
-85 GGEFRP
+85 
-91 GSPQLLGLGGPPRP
+91 
-105 FVVLLLPLGSPS
+105 
-117 APPAAPTRA
+117 
-126 SPLSARA
+126 
-133 SPPRS
+133 
-138 GVSSARPAPGC
+138 
-149 PRPACEPVYGPLTMS
+149 
-164 LKPQQQQQQQQ
+164 Q
-175 PQQPPPPPPPAA
+175 P
-187 ANVRKPG
+187 
-194 GSGLLASPAAA
+194 
-205 PSPSSSSVSSSSAT
+205 
-219 TPSSAAAATSGGGRP
+219 
-234 GLGRGRNSNKGLPQ
+234 
-248 STISFDGIYANM
+248 TISFDGIYANM

-303 EKSTESSSGPKRE
+303 RKTAESSLGPKRE
-316 EIMESILF
+316 DILESILF
-324 KCSDFVVVQ
+324 KSSDFVMVH
-333 FKDMDSSY
+333 FKDMDTNY
-341 AKRDAFTDSAISAK
+341 ARRDAFTDSAISAK

-368 DAGELTANEELEALE
+368 DGGETTANEELEALE
-383 NDVSNG
+383 TDVSNG

-433 RANQLAEEIESSAQY
+433 RATQLAEEIESSAQY
-448 KARVALENDDR
+448 KARVALENDER
-459 SEEEKYTAVQRNSS
+459 TEEEKYTAVQRNAN
-473 EREGHSINTRENKYI
+473 EREGHGVNTRENKYI
-488 PPGQRNREVISWGSG
+488 PPGQRNRDVLSWGGG
-503 RQNSPRMGQPGSGSM
+503 RQNSPRMGQSGSG
-518 PSRSTSHTS
+518 PPISRSGSHTS
-527 DFNPNSG
+527 EFSPNSG
-534 SDQRVVNGGV
+534 ADQRVVNGVMDVKYLLCGV
-544 PWPSPCPSPSSRPP
+544 VFFFP
-558 SRYQSGPNSLPPR
+558 
-571 AATPTRPPS
+571 
-580 RPPSRPSRPPSH
+580 
-592 PSAHGSPAPV
+592 
-602 STMPKRMSSEGPPRM
+602 GPPRM
-617 SPKAQRHPRNHRVS
+617 SPKAQRHPRGHRVS
-631 AGRGS
+631 TGRGT

-641 EFVSHNPPSEAAT
+641 EFVSHNAPGEASTTA
-654 PPVARTSPSGGTWS
+654 VARGSPSGGTWS
-668 SVVSGAASPTPASP
+668 SVVSGVPRLSPKTHRPRSPRQSSTPTGPALPSPQPGTIPTEAVAMPVPAASPTPASP
-682 ASNRAVTPSSEAKDS
+682 ASNRAVTPSSESKDT

-704 NSPAGNKEN
+704 NSATGNKEN
-713 IKPNETS
+713 IKPSETS
-720 PSFSK
+720 PSFPK
-725 AENKGISPI
+725 PENKGVSPI

-750 DFRLQPSST
+750 DFRLQSS
-759 SESMD
+759 SSSDAVD
-764 QLLNKN
+764 QLLNKT
-770 REGEKSRDLIKDK
+770 REGEKSRDVVKEKTESTPKESI
-783 IEPSAKDS
+783 IETGSN
-791 FTENSS
+791 TNS
-797 SNCTSGSSK
+797 NGGSSK

-811 ISPSILSNTEHK
+811 ISPSISNSSEQK

-832 VQTSSPACKQEK
+832 VQTSGPGSKQDKE
-844 DDKEEKKDAAEQVR
+844 DKEEKKDTSEQVR

-866 KEFNPRSFSQPK
+866 KEFNPRSFAQPK

-947 GKVKYLELELLRYV
+947 V

-969 DQHHQSAMMHPAS
+969 DQHHQSTMMHPAS
-982 AAGPPIAATPPA
+982 AAGPPIVATPPA

-1070 LPYNKETSPSFYFAI
+1070 IPYSKETGPSFYFAI

-1104 TPHPQ
+1104 PPHPQ

-1114 TGQQQSQHGGSHPA
+1114 TGQQQSQHAGSHPA

-1142 LHLASPQQQS
+1142 LHLANPQQQS

-1162 PPSMTPAS
+1162 PPSMTPGS
-1170 NTQSPQNSFPAAQQT
+1170 NTQSPQNSFPTAQQT

-1195 PAYTNPPHMAHVPQC
+1195 PAYTNPPHMAHVPQ
-1210 ASEAL
+1210 
-1215 ARCGLEMRLSWIYLS
+1215 
-1230 EGYLAHV
+1230 AHV

-1259 PGGPQAALAQSALQP
+1259 PGGPQAAIAQSALQP
-1274 IPVSTTAHFPY
+1274 IPVSTTTHFPY
-1285 MTHPSGEAC
+1285 MTHPS
-1294 VCRGRRG
+1294 
-1301 TPKHSAR
+1301 
-1308 TGGMAG
+1308 
-1314 RASASSPHLR
+1314 
-1324 TSKTHPGV
+1324 
-1332 CTGGTVTISLASGP
+1332 
-1346 EASGSRVCVC
+1346 
-1356 SDGIQ
+1356 
-1361 DLA
+1361 

>member
-1 MRSVAEAPRS
+1 
-11 PAAGTECRPFA
+11 
-22 AAKWPG
+22 
-28 WRSLQGPAPRS
+28 
-39 GRGGGG
+39 
-45 GAASG
+45 
-50 QYPSAA
+50 
-56 PPPPGPG
+56 
-63 PPPSRQRSPPS
+63 
-74 ASDCFGCNGNG
+74 
-85 GGEFRP
+85 
-91 GSPQLLGLGGPPRP
+91 
-105 FVVLLLPLGSPS
+105 
-117 APPAAPTRA
+117 
-126 SPLSARA
+126 
-133 SPPRS
+133 
-138 GVSSARPAPGC
+138 
-149 PRPACEPVYGPLTMS
+149 
-164 LKPQQQQQQQQ
+164 
-175 PQQPPPPPPPAA
+175 
-187 ANVRKPG
+187 
-194 GSGLLASPAAA
+194 
-205 PSPSSSSVSSSSAT
+205 
-219 TPSSAAAATSGGGRP
+219 
-234 GLGRGRNSNKGLPQ
+234 
-248 STISFDGIYANM
+248 M

-281 GIYEGV
+281 GVYEGV

-303 EKSTESSSGPKRE
+303 KKTTDSSPGPKRE
-316 EIMESILF
+316 DIVERILF

-333 FKDMDSSY
+333 FKDMDSNY
-341 AKRDAFTDSAISAK
+341 ARRDAFTDSAISAK

-368 DAGELTANEELEALE
+368 DGGETATTEEFEALE
-383 NDVSNG
+383 TDVSNG

-459 SEEEKYTAVQRNSS
+459 SEEEKYTAVQRNAS

-488 PPGQRNREVISWGSG
+488 PPGQRTRDVMSWGSG
-503 RQNSPRMGQPGSGSM
+503 RQNSPRMGQPTSG
-518 PSRSTSHTS
+518 PTPPRSGSHTS
-527 DFNPNSG
+527 EFSLNSA
-534 SDQRVVNGGV
+534 SDQRVVNG
-544 PWPSPCPSPSSRPP
+544 
-558 SRYQSGPNSLPPR
+558 
-571 AATPTRPPS
+571 
-580 RPPSRPSRPPSH
+580 
-592 PSAHGSPAPV
+592 
-602 STMPKRMSSEGPPRM
+602 GPPRM
-617 SPKAQRHPRNHRVS
+617 SPKAQRHPRGHRVS
-631 AGRGS
+631 TGRGS

-641 EFVSHNPPSEAAT
+641 EFVSHNAPGEVTT
-654 PPVARTSPSGGTWS
+654 PPVARSSPSGGTWS
-668 SVVSGAASPTPASP
+668 SVVSGVPRLSPKTHRPRSPRQSNIGNTPPGPILSSPQAGTVPTESMAVPVPAASPTPANP
-682 ASNRAVTPSSEAKDS
+682 ASNRAVTPSSDAKDS

-713 IKPNETS
+713 IKPSETS
-720 PSFSK
+720 PSFAK
-725 AENKGISPI
+725 VENKGISPI

-759 SESMD
+759 PD
-764 QLLNKN
+764 NVDHLLNKN
-770 REGEKSRDLIKDK
+770 REGEKSRDMIKDQP
-783 IEPSAKDS
+783 EPSPKDVLLE
-791 FTENSS
+791 TSS
-797 SNCTSGSSK
+797 ASCTSGSSK
-806 PNSPS
+806 PSSPC
-811 ISPSILSNTEHK
+811 ISPSASGSSDQK

-832 VQTSSPACKQEK
+832 VQTASPGSKHE
-844 DDKEEKKDAAEQVR
+844 KEEQEDKKDAAEQVR

-866 KEFNPRSFSQPK
+866 KEFNPRSFAQPK

-947 GKVKYLELELLRYV
+947 GKV

-969 DQHHQSAMMHPAS
+969 DQHPQNTLMHPAS
-982 AAGPPIAATPPA
+982 AAGPPIVATPPA
-994 YSTQYVAYSPQ
+994 YSAQYVAYSPQ
-1005 QFPNQPLVQ
+1005 QFPSQPLVQ

-1028 PVIQGNARMMAP
+1028 PVIQGNTRMMAP

-1061 THAMYACPK
+1061 THAMYV
-1070 LPYNKETSPSFYFAI
+1070 

-1114 TGQQQSQHGGSHPA
+1114 TGQQQNQHSGTHTA

-1142 LHLASPQQQS
+1142 LHLANPQQQP

-1162 PPSMTPAS
+1162 PPSMTPGS
-1170 NTQSPQNSFPAAQQT
+1170 NTQSPQSSFPAAQQT

-1195 PAYTNPPHMAHVPQC
+1195 PAYTNPPHMAHVPQVNQ
-1210 ASEAL
+1210 L
-1215 ARCGLEMRLSWIYLS
+1215 
-1230 EGYLAHV
+1230 
-1237 QSGMVPSHPTAHA
+1237 
-1250 PMMLMTTQP
+1250 
-1259 PGGPQAALAQSALQP
+1259 
-1274 IPVSTTAHFPY
+1274 
-1285 MTHPSGEAC
+1285 
-1294 VCRGRRG
+1294 
-1301 TPKHSAR
+1301 
-1308 TGGMAG
+1308 
-1314 RASASSPHLR
+1314 
-1324 TSKTHPGV
+1324 
-1332 CTGGTVTISLASGP
+1332 
-1346 EASGSRVCVC
+1346 
-1356 SDGIQ
+1356 
-1361 DLA
+1361 